1 MDVRHFDFLV
11 RQPSAALTERPRF
24 WGMPKRG
31 IALVLANAMFWQP
44 LLAQADGIAV
54 SGTTNTT
61 LGQAGNG
68 VPIVNIAAPN
78 ASGLSHNQYQQ
89 YNVGT
94 QGVILNNANARTQST
109 QLGGIVVGNPNL
121 NGRAAS
127 IILNE
132 VTGANASQL
141 NGYTE
146 VAGQAAHVIVA
157 NPYGISCNGCGFIN
171 TPRATLTTGRPVL
184 DNGRLDHFRVEG
196 GSVSIEGG
204 GLDATNLD
212 QFDIITRSAKV
223 NAELHA
229 NKLNIIAGRNNV
241 DAQSLNATALADD
254 GSAKPQLAIDSSA
267 LGGMYAGA
275 IRLVGTEAGVGVKVA
290 GNLAASAGD
299 IQIDANGQLNMAQ
312 AAASGAVNIKAL
324 NAQVQGPVYG
334 SSVDLQGRD
343 ALNIQQN
350 VAARD
355 QIRLSTSGQLTN
367 TAIVEAGVN
376 VDNSRNASGD
386 VTISA
391 QDLRNA
397 GNVVAS
403 RTLQVGA
410 GQSINNQGGTLS
422 GQAGTQLTAA
432 SLDNRQAGRVLS
444 QGGMTLVATQVWNAS
459 GGLIAS
465 NGNLS
470 ITAQNL
476 DNSQQG
482 KVSSAAALTADIS
495 GQLLNSAGVITAS
508 GARINAA
515 TLDNRQAGQV
525 VSLGGLTLNA
535 GQLWNASGGLIT
547 SNANLAI
554 TAQNLDNSTQGK
566 ISSVGALSADVAG
579 QLLNSAGVI
588 TANGAQ
594 INAATLDNRQGGQV
608 VSQGGLT
615 IASGQLLNANS
626 GVIASNGTLA
636 ITAQD
641 LDNNTQGK
649 ISSAAALSA
658 DISGQLLNNGGGLIT
673 ADGDVQLKAASL
685 DNRKAGQV
693 LSQGGMTLAAT
704 QVWNASGGVITS
716 NGNLSITARNLD
728 NSQQGKVSS
737 AAALSADISE
747 TVLNSAGS
755 LTGKDDVQ
763 VKTARLDN
771 RQGGQ
776 VSSQGALTLA
786 AAQVWNA
793 SGGLIASNGNLSITA
808 QDLDNSTQ
816 GKIWSVAALS
826 ADIAGQLLNSGG
838 GSITANGVRINTT
851 TLDNHEGG
859 QVLSQ
864 GILSIVASQL
874 KNSSGGV
881 ITSNGNLL
889 ITAQNLD
896 NSQQGKVSSLAALTA
911 NISGPLLNNG
921 GGLITASGVQIN
933 TTTLDNRQSGQ
944 VASLGSLTI
953 TAPQVWNASGGL
965 ITSNGNLSITA
976 QDLDNSQ
983 QGKVSSVAA
992 LSADISGQLL
1002 NQAGVITAN
1011 GVQLKAASLD
1021 NRQAGQVLSQGDLSI
1036 ATNQLWNASGGLIT
1050 SNGNLAI
1057 TAQTFDNSQKGR
1069 VTSVGALSADI
1080 AGHLLNGSGTVS
1092 ANGSTRIN
1100 AASLDNRGGELTSVS
1115 DLNLQTGEADNSDGG
1130 RIAGEGVTLNTAAFN
1145 NRNGTLT
1152 STGALLLTAEQVDSS
1167 DAGRIAS
1174 AKALTASVTGLDQ
1187 HNGGH
1192 LYSNG
1197 DVSLDLHGGLLNNQ
1211 GGLITAPGQ
1220 LLLKNLT
1227 RVDNRSGEISSLN
1240 AFALAAD
1247 DLQNGDGSLIS
1258 KQALSVRVNGQLS
1271 NLRGLISGKGIDL
1284 KTGTLLNDDGSVSS
1298 DAALNV
1304 VVGAALSNQNGELSA
1319 AQVSTVT
1326 AASLNNAGGQ
1336 ITADERLTVG
1346 VSGAINSHAGTL
1358 GAADGVTVTAS
1369 SLDNSQSG
1377 TVVSDGD
1384 VTLTL
1389 TGALNN
1395 QAGGSIQSKGA
1406 LALQSLSLDNRGGV
1420 VSTQNG
1426 LTLRSATV
1434 DNRGG
1439 SVRAT
1444 QDMQLFIDALDNS
1457 QKGLISGKG
1466 GIAFLGQQLNNQSGL
1481 LSAAGVLQI
1490 QADSV
1495 RNGAGRIASQSDLV
1509 ANVGDLAQQ
1518 GGEFVAQGNLTLT
1531 GNTLDNSG
1539 AGLVGATK
1547 ALKLTVG
1554 NVNNRGGE
1562 LSSQQDVTITAQQL
1576 DNSDAGKVIAGTA
1589 LQLNV
1594 DRLINRA
1601 KGMLF
1606 GDTLQLTGST
1616 LDNSAGT
1623 LASQNGLAVDLGG
1636 ALLNDAGLLSS
1647 ESGLSIKTASLS
1659 NAAGS
1664 VSSAGALTIATPGA
1678 VNNQHGSITTD
1689 GGLTLASSSL
1699 DNRNQGVIS
1708 GKTSAAVN
1716 TGAFDN
1722 SHGGQLTSA
1731 DTLTLSA
1738 GQVTNQDGARIA
1750 ANKAVNASVT
1760 GLDQQGGELF
1770 SNGALTL
1777 DLNHGQLNNQ
1787 NGLINSPG
1795 ALLLKNL
1802 AGVNNQS
1809 GEISSTQGFT
1819 FGADSL
1825 DNGNGKLLSDQGLM
1839 VRVARALN
1847 NVKGVISAAAL
1858 DARSDSLDNTDG
1870 LLSSRG
1876 AFDLTV
1882 SNALNNHNAT
1892 LVADG
1897 KLTLNAA
1904 SVDNGLGQIASK
1916 QDLIAN
1922 IGGLQQQGGQ
1932 LIALGAL
1939 NLTGASLDNRQD
1951 GLVSANGVMTL
1962 NVGSIDNRGGELSS
1976 QDDISVTGQRLDNS
1990 DAGRVIGQKSLTL
2003 TVDQL
2008 LNRTKGVLSGKSLL
2022 TVSGTQLDNS
2032 GGNLVSQQTIDLG
2045 LSGALLN
2052 SQGLIDSEGTLN
2064 VRSASLA
2071 NNGGSLSSADA
2082 LTVNTSGAISN
2093 RGGKLV
2099 TDGGLTLSSSRL
2111 DNSQSGSIS
2120 GKGALSLHTG
2130 DFNNSQNGR
2139 VSSAS
2144 TLEMVAAQVSNLD
2157 GGSIGSNGALSASV
2171 TGLDQQGGMLFSN
2184 TDLTLDVN
2192 HGQLNNQ
2199 NGLINA
2205 PGILLL
2211 KNLAGVNNQNG
2222 EISSA
2227 QGFTFSADSLDNSNG
2242 KLLSNQPLIVRV
2254 AQALTNVKGMIAAAS
2269 LNIDAGS
2276 LDNSAGTLTS
2286 RGDFGLNVHGLLTNQ
2301 SNGLI
2306 NATGALDATAAD
2318 LDNRG
2323 GLLLAGTDLTLH
2335 TGALDNRST
2344 GLINSKGTLHLNAQS
2359 LDSSDGGEVSAKG
2372 DMTLTLNSL
2381 TQNGGRLL
2389 GDGAVTLDLNGADL
2403 NNQRG
2408 LITAKGALT
2417 VNRMRDFNNQAG
2429 EMSSAQS
2436 FTLTGRT
2443 LDNSNGRLISNQNLV
2458 LNGTTLVNQA
2468 GLISGWAGLNVNGA
2482 TLDNRN
2488 SGTLSSRSGDV
2499 GVNLTG
2505 ALLNGAAGALVSQKS
2520 LSVRAA
2526 SVDNRGGIL
2535 SSGGGQTF
2543 NVSGVLDNSQN
2554 GLIDS
2559 GAALTINAAGLGNA
2573 AGTVNAQQNISFTG
2587 TDLDNSAGTVA
2598 GNAAVTLD
2606 LLGTL
2611 TNTNGKLASAGDLLI
2626 QRAAQ
2631 INNKGGQL
2639 ASQRALTLTTGGLD
2653 NSNRGTVAAN
2663 DQLQVNASGAVQNGN
2678 DGLIYSKNANLR
2690 LQAAS
2695 LANASGTL
2703 QSQGALDLTV
2713 NGDIDG
2719 PNGRII
2725 AQAGNLNLTA
2735 NNVDNRGGVLSSL
2748 QNAFVA
2754 RITGVL
2760 RNGYD
2765 ANLQGGITQ
2774 AQSLDIR
2781 ALAGIDNYGGRV
2793 SAQGGDA
2800 LINTGS
2806 GNFDNRNGGLYA
2818 RQRIN
2823 VTGNNFDNSGDN
2835 DGQIAG
2841 QQIDLSLAGAL
2852 NNRLG
2857 IIESD
2862 STLSIS
2868 AASLDNQTGKLR
2880 ALGTSGL
2887 TNLQISGL
2895 FDNRNGA
2902 LETAN
2907 TDLAVGVGSL
2917 LNGGGSILHVGSGN
2931 FGVSTDN
2938 VMNAG
2943 GSLVTRGVLTLN
2955 ADTWTNSSVLQ
2966 AGTLNVNVNNFT
2978 QTAAGQLL
2986 ASTAFVGTGGNWI
2999 NDGLIASDG
3008 AMNVS
3013 LSGGYSG
3020 NGRLTSLGTLGLGAN
3035 RLDLNAPTS
3044 IAGGGRTDINVAGAV
3059 VNAGRITSNSDLTL
3073 TANTLQNDGTLGA
3086 SQSLTINT
3094 PSLTNTGL
3102 LFSGGKTN
3110 LHVGSFANN
3119 GGDVYSLGDLDI
3131 RGADAVSRA
3140 ALLDNFK
3147 GTIES
3152 AGTMT
3157 INASVLKNRG
3167 DDFTSE
3173 RHLVSGFIAFACY
3186 DCQGSSYDIVYGVK
3200 EIYKASID
3208 PSSGSGTLSAGR
3220 NFVFTGGDFLNSRSQ
3235 VMASGD
3241 ITIQAD
3247 NFTNEGA
3254 AGGTIERTRTFRTG
3268 GISSSTH
3275 LNFMNGDLYNYNVH
3289 NDDGPQVFHYMNS
3302 ETAFE
3307 VANQYGVGGDAD
3319 LVDKVTGKHLKY
3331 YTGFNHELGA
3341 SQYDPNNLVQMPT
3354 FLNQFRLLG
3363 DSEVSVDDG
3372 QVQSAVVQAGGKVNI
3387 TATQNLTNSVI
3398 HEDYAYL
3405 GGANKVSNTQTAAS
3419 TTVVAHINSQLPPNL
3434 AQQQVDP
3441 TVLPG
3446 FSLPTGQNGL
3456 FRLSGQG
3463 GSNAAIAAPTTAPQ
3477 SWTMTG
3483 ASVSTAQRDQ
3493 ALPVGQGSSLQIA
3506 SVNQAISTGRQLG
3519 DSTRN
3524 PSAINADASAF
3535 NVSAPG
3541 DSGSGGFSVP
3551 SHQAGAGGIAAVE
3564 QVAGVASVTGVRGVA
3579 GVRGVTGVTGA
3590 AGVTGVS
3597 EVPGSTGVTPIPG
3610 ISAISGANPTG
3621 ISPGQSA
3628 TAQTVERVQ
3637 GLPSTAATAR
3647 PGKYLIETNP
3657 VLTDLK
3663 QFMSSDYLLAGL
3675 GYNPD
3680 ESAKRLGDG
3689 LYEQRLVQ
3697 QAVTSRTG
3705 QAFIDGQTSNEDQF
3719 KYLMNNA
3726 IASKTQLN
3734 LTVGVSLT
3742 SEQVAALTHDLVW
3755 LEEREVNGENV
3766 LVPVLYLAQA
3776 DGRLAPNGALIAGKD
3791 VTLIAGQNL
3800 DNVGTLKATNNLSAT
3815 AGNDLVNSGLIS
3827 AGNRLDLLAGND
3839 VTNKAGGIIAG
3850 RDVTVTAIGGDVTNE
3865 RSVTSLDSDVRGELH
3880 KDFANSAARIEAA
3893 NDLSV
3898 SAGRD
3903 INNIGSTLQA
3913 GRDMTLNAG
3922 RDVNTAATQLTD
3934 SLVLNSKHTS
3944 SDITQIGSTVSAGR
3958 DLSVQ
3963 AGRDINAIASQIDA
3977 KRDIAM
3983 AATEDVT
3990 ISSAADEEHSY
4001 SKSKKVKKQE
4011 DHVSQV
4017 QTEITAGG
4025 SVAVSAGQNLA
4036 VTSSRIAANDEAYL
4050 AAGNKLEVLAAQ
4062 DNDYSL
4068 YDMKKKGSFGAKK
4081 TKHDEVTDVKN
4092 IGSEITAGGNLVLVS
4107 GGDQQ
4112 YQVAKLNSGKDLTI
4126 NSGGAI
4132 NFEGVK
4138 DLHQESHEKSN
4149 SNAAWNS
4156 MSGKGSTNETL
4167 RQSELTAKGNLV
4179 INAVGGLNIDI
4190 KQVNQQTV
4198 SQAIDAMVKADPDL
4212 AWLKDAEKRGDVDWR
4227 LVQEIHQSFKYSN
4240 SGLGVAAQI
4249 AIAILMAAIVGPA
4262 AAAFAGGG
4270 TAGAMVGAV
4279 AASAATNASV
4289 SAINNGGNLGAV
4301 FKDVTSSSAVK
4312 GYLTSA
4318 ATAGVASQL
4327 GYDPTKL
4334 NFDLASAQK
4343 VAMNVVAQSFVK
4355 TVINGGSLTDSLSD
4369 GALSA
4374 VIDIAGAIGAQRLG
4388 NTTLADG
4395 SPTKIAAHALLG
4407 GLKSM
4412 AMGGDFKTGA
4422 IAGGANEGLVQYLA
4436 KLVLPEGYDPAS
4448 PASVQAQANLVAMS
4462 QLVAVLTTVVTGGD
4476 PEIAANIAANATQ
4489 YNYLTHSDLERAA
4502 NSLNG
4507 CAEGDA
4513 GCVQNAQ
4520 KTFMDL
4526 SREREI
4532 AAINACAGNITACK
4546 TSSSLAAQAQA
4557 DQEHLKDLVG
4567 GASQQAQEAYGRLVA
4582 ENFEFQNMLA
4592 SVTAG
4597 QSADAI
4603 AQTLQDKWGM
4613 SDAEMVGIR
4622 ESLRAIASMGMM
4634 RTGRPVVG
4642 AKGAGTAL
4650 VTTNPIAVSGS
4661 RAIDKAQ
4668 SYESGVRG
4676 MYGDTPFAE
4685 RQYTALV
4692 DGQRVNGVADEV
4704 AVIGGKPTA
4713 IEAKFVDDW
4722 ASSIRNPESPA
4733 GSKPWSVAEQTK
4745 MVDQAKKYSSG
4756 FDGGA
4761 IYHTNSPELASY
4773 YSKVFTDAGVT
4784 NFKFVITPTKK

>member
-31 IALVLANAMFWQP
+31 IALILANAMFWQP
-44 LLAQADGIAV
+44 LLAQADGIVV

-68 VPIVNIAAPN
+68 VPLVNIAAPN

-89 YNVGT
+89 YNVGA
-94 QGVILNNANARTQST
+94 QGVILNNATARTQNT

-171 TPRATLTTGRPVL
+171 TPRATLTTGTPVL

-196 GSVSIEGG
+196 GGVSIDGA
-204 GLDATNLD
+204 GLDAGSVD
-212 QFDIITRSAKV
+212 QFDIITRSARI
-223 NAELHA
+223 NAEIHA
-229 NKLNIIAGRNNV
+229 NKLNIIAGRNDV
-241 DAQSLNATALADD
+241 DAQSLTATALADD
-254 GSAKPQLAIDSSA
+254 GSTKPQLAIDSSA

-312 AAASGAVNIKAL
+312 AAATGAVSVKAL
-324 NAQVQGPVYG
+324 NTQVQGPVYG
-334 SSVDLQGRD
+334 ASVDLQGRD

-367 TAIVEAGVN
+367 SAIVEAGVN
-376 VDNSRNASGD
+376 ADNSRNGAGD

-391 QDLRNA
+391 QDVRNA

-403 RTLQVGA
+403 RTLQVSA
-410 GQSINNQGGTLS
+410 AQSVNNQGGTLS
-422 GQAGTQLTAA
+422 GQAATQLNAA

-444 QGGMTLVATQVWNAS
+444 QGGLTLVATQVWNAS

-470 ITAQNL
+470 ITAQNF

-482 KVSSAAALTADIS
+482 KVSSAAALTADIA
-495 GQLLNSAGVITAS
+495 GQLVNSAGVITAN
-508 GARINAA
+508 GAQIKAA

-525 VSLGGLTLNA
+525 LSQGGLTLNA
-535 GQLWNASGGLIT
+535 GQLWNASGGL
-547 SNANLAI
+547 
-554 TAQNLDNSTQGK
+554 
-566 ISSVGALSADVAG
+566 
-579 QLLNSAGVI
+579 
-588 TANGAQ
+588 
-594 INAATLDNRQGGQV
+594 
-608 VSQGGLT
+608 
-615 IASGQLLNANS
+615 
-626 GVIASNGTLA
+626 
-636 ITAQD
+636 
-641 LDNNTQGK
+641 
-649 ISSAAALSA
+649 
-658 DISGQLLNNGGGLIT
+658 
-673 ADGDVQLKAASL
+673 
-685 DNRKAGQV
+685 
-693 LSQGGMTLAAT
+693 
-704 QVWNASGGVITS
+704 
-716 NGNLSITARNLD
+716 
-728 NSQQGKVSS
+728 
-737 AAALSADISE
+737 
-747 TVLNSAGS
+747 
-755 LTGKDDVQ
+755 
-763 VKTARLDN
+763 
-771 RQGGQ
+771 
-776 VSSQGALTLA
+776 
-786 AAQVWNA
+786 
-793 SGGLIASNGNLSITA
+793 
-808 QDLDNSTQ
+808 
-816 GKIWSVAALS
+816 
-826 ADIAGQLLNSGG
+826 
-838 GSITANGVRINTT
+838 
-851 TLDNHEGG
+851 
-859 QVLSQ
+859 
-864 GILSIVASQL
+864 
-874 KNSSGGV
+874 

-921 GGLITASGVQIN
+921 GGLITGSGVQIN
-933 TTTLDNRQSGQ
+933 TTFLDNRQAGQ
-944 VASLGSLTI
+944 VLSLGSLTI
-953 TAPQVWNASGGL
+953 AGPQVWNASGGL
-965 ITSNGNLSITA
+965 ISSNGNLSITA
-976 QDLDNSQ
+976 RDLDNSTL
-983 QGKVSSVAA
+983 GKISSVAA
-992 LSADISGQLL
+992 LSADISGQLF
-1002 NQAGVITAN
+1002 NNGGGSITAN

-1021 NRQAGQVLSQGDLSI
+1021 NRQAGQVLSQGDSSI
-1036 ATNQLWNASGGLIT
+1036 AASQLWNASGGLIT
-1050 SNGNLAI
+1050 SNGNLTI
-1057 TAQTFDNSQKGR
+1057 TAQSFDNSQKGK

-1080 AGHLLNGSGTVS
+1080 AGQLLNGSGTVT

-1100 AASLDNRGGELTSVS
+1100 AASVDNRGGELTSVS
-1115 DLNLQTGEADNSDGG
+1115 DLNLQTGEADNSNRG
-1130 RIAGEGVTLNTAAFN
+1130 RIAGAGVTLNTAALN

-1152 STGALLLTAEQVDSS
+1152 STGALLLTAQHVDNS

-1211 GGLITAPGQ
+1211 GGVITAPGQ

-1240 AFALAAD
+1240 AFALEAD
-1247 DLQNGDGSLIS
+1247 DLQNDDGSLIG

-1271 NLRGLISGKGIDL
+1271 NLRGRISGKGIDL
-1284 KTGTLLNDDGSVSS
+1284 HAGSLVNDDGSVSS

-1304 VVGAALSNQNGELSA
+1304 VVDAALSNQNGELSA
-1319 AQVSTVT
+1319 AQTGTVT
-1326 AASLNNAGGQ
+1326 AGSLNNAGGQ
-1336 ITADERLTVG
+1336 ITADRRLSLG
-1346 VSGAINSHAGTL
+1346 VAGAINSQGGTL
-1358 GAADGVTVTAS
+1358 GAADGVTLTAS
-1369 SLDNSQSG
+1369 SLDNSQAG

-1389 TGALNN
+1389 TGDLNN

-1406 LALQSLSLDNRGGV
+1406 LALQSPSLDNRGGV
-1420 VSTQNG
+1420 VSTQNA

-1457 QKGLISGKG
+1457 QQGLISGKG
-1466 GIAFLGQQLNNQSGL
+1466 GIAFLGQQLNNQNGL
-1481 LSAAGVLQI
+1481 LSAAGLLQI

-1562 LSSQQDVTITAQQL
+1562 LSSQQDVTITGQQL

-1616 LDNSAGT
+1616 LDNSGGT

-1647 ESGLSIKTASLS
+1647 EAALSLKSASLS

-1664 VSSAGALTIATPGA
+1664 VSSAGGLTITSAGA
-1678 VNNQHGSITTD
+1678 INNQHGSITTD
-1689 GGLTLASSSL
+1689 GGLTLASASL
-1699 DNRNQGVIS
+1699 DNRNKGVLS
-1708 GKTSAAVN
+1708 GKTGAMVT

-1731 DTLTLSA
+1731 DTLTLNA

-1750 ANKAVNASVT
+1750 ATKAVDASMT

-1802 AGVNNQS
+1802 AGVNNQN
-1809 GEISSTQGFT
+1809 GEISSTLGFT
-1819 FGADSL
+1819 FSAASL
-1825 DNGNGKLLSDQGLM
+1825 DNSSGKLLSDQALI
-1839 VRVARALN
+1839 VRVAQALD
-1847 NVKGVISAAAL
+1847 NVKGVISAASL
-1858 DARSDSLDNTDG
+1858 DAYSDSLDNTDG

-1962 NVGSIDNRGGELSS
+1962 NVDSIDNRGGELSS
-1976 QDDISVTGQRLDNS
+1976 LDIISITGQRLDNS

-2008 LNRTKGVLSGKSLL
+2008 LNRNSGVLSGKSLL
-2022 TVSGTQLDNS
+2022 TVTGTQLDNS
-2032 GGNLVSQQTIDLG
+2032 GGNLASEQNIDVD

-2071 NNGGSLSSADA
+2071 NDGGSLSSAGA
-2082 LTVNTSGAISN
+2082 LIVNSSGAISN
-2093 RGGKLV
+2093 QGGKLV
-2099 TDGGLTLSSSRL
+2099 TDGGLTLNSSSL

-2130 DFNNSQNGR
+2130 DFTNSQNGR

-2144 TLEMVAAQVSNLD
+2144 TLELVAAQVSNRD

-2171 TGLDQQGGMLFSN
+2171 SGLDQQGGMLFSN
-2184 TDLTLDVN
+2184 TDLTLDLN

-2205 PGILLL
+2205 PGALLL
-2211 KNLAGVNNQNG
+2211 KNLAGVNNQKG
-2222 EISSA
+2222 EISST
-2227 QGFTFSADSLDNSNG
+2227 QGFTFIADSLDNSNG

-2286 RGDFGLNVHGLLTNQ
+2286 RSDFGLNVHGLLTNQ

-2306 NATGALDATAAD
+2306 NATGALDATAVD

-2335 TGALDNRST
+2335 SGSLDNRTS
-2344 GLINSKGTLHLNAQS
+2344 GLINTKGTLHLNAAS

-2372 DMTLTLNSL
+2372 DMTLALNSL

-2389 GDGAVTLDLNGADL
+2389 GDGAVTLDLNGGDL

-2417 VNRMRDFNNQAG
+2417 VNRLRDFNNQAG

-2443 LDNSNGRLISNQNLV
+2443 LDNSSGRLISNQNLA
-2458 LNGTTLVNQA
+2458 LNASTLVNQA
-2468 GLISGWAGLNVNGA
+2468 GLISGWEGLNVNGA

-2505 ALLNGAAGALVSQKS
+2505 ALLNGNAGALVSQKG

-2559 GAALTINAAGLGNA
+2559 GAALTINAAKLGNA
-2573 AGTVNAQQNISFTG
+2573 AGTINAQQNISFTG

-2611 TNTNGKLASAGDLLI
+2611 TNTGGKLASAGNLLI

-2631 INNKGGQL
+2631 INNQGGQL

-2663 DQLQVNASGAVQNGN
+2663 DQLQVNASGVVQNSN
-2678 DGLIYSKNANLR
+2678 DGLIYSKNANLA
-2690 LQAAS
+2690 LQAES

-2703 QSQGALDLTV
+2703 QSKGALDLTV

-2719 PNGRII
+2719 QNGRII

-2748 QNAFVA
+2748 QSAFVA

-2760 RNGYD
+2760 KNGYD
-2765 ANLQGGITQ
+2765 TNRQGGITQ

-2793 SAQGGDA
+2793 SAQSGDA
-2800 LINTGS
+2800 LIYTGS

-2986 ASTAFVGTGGNWI
+2986 ASNAFVGTGGNWI

-3020 NGRLTSLGTLGLGAN
+3020 NGRLTSLGTLGLSAS

-3073 TANTLQNDGTLGA
+3073 AANTLQNDGTLGA
-3086 SQSLTINT
+3086 AQSLTINT

-3102 LFSGGKTN
+3102 LFSGAKTN

-3119 GGDVYSLGDLDI
+3119 AGDVYSLGDLDI

-3173 RHLVSGFIAFACY
+3173 RHLVSGFIAVGCY
-3186 DCQGSSYDIVYGVK
+3186 DCQGSTYDIFYGVK
-3200 EIYKASID
+3200 EIYKASVI
-3208 PSSGSGTLSAGR
+3208 PSSGNGTLSAGG
-3220 NFVFTGGDFLNSRSQ
+3220 NFVFTGGDFLNNRSQ
-3235 VMASGD
+3235 VMASGN

-3254 AGGTIERTRTFRTG
+3254 AGGTVEKTRIFRTG
-3268 GISSSTH
+3268 GIPSSTH
-3275 LNFMNGDLYNYNVH
+3275 LNFLNGELYNYNAH
-3289 NDDGPQVFHYMNS
+3289 NDDEPQVFHFMNS
-3302 ETAFE
+3302 NTDFR
-3307 VANQYGVGGDAD
+3307 VATQYGTGGDAD
-3319 LVDKVTGKHLKY
+3319 LVDKQSGKHLKY
-3331 YTGFNHELGA
+3331 YSGFNRELGA

-3354 FLNQFRLLG
+3354 FLNKYHLEV

-3405 GGANKVSNTQTAAS
+3405 SGANKVSNTQTAAS
-3419 TTVVAHINSQLPPNL
+3419 TTVVSHINSQLPPNL

-3441 TVLPG
+3441 TALPG
-3446 FSLPTGQNGL
+3446 FSVPTGQNGL

-3463 GSNAAIAAPTTAPQ
+3463 GSNAAVAAPTAAPQ

-3483 ASVSTAQRDQ
+3483 ASISSTQRDQ

-3506 SVNQAISTGRQLG
+3506 SANQALGTSRQLG

-3524 PSAINADASAF
+3524 ASGINVNASAF
-3535 NVSAPG
+3535 DLSAPG

-3551 SHQAGAGGIAAVE
+3551 SHQTGTGGIAAVD
-3564 QVAGVASVTGVRGVA
+3564 QVAGVESVTGVKGVA
-3579 GVRGVTGVTGA
+3579 GVRGSAGVAGPADVTGSSSTR
-3590 AGVTGVS
+3590 
-3597 EVPGSTGVTPIPG
+3597 GSTGTVGTG
-3610 ISAISGANPTG
+3610 TGTGASAIATSH
-3621 ISPGQSA
+3621 SA
-3628 TAQTVERVQ
+3628 TAQTVARVQ

-3647 PGKYLIETNP
+3647 TGKYLIETNP

-3689 LYEQRLVQ
+3689 LYEQRLLQ

-3726 IASKTQLN
+3726 IASKDQLN
-3734 LTVGVSLT
+3734 LSVGVSLT
-3742 SEQVAALTHDLVW
+3742 SQQVAALTHDIVW

-3839 VTNKAGGIIAG
+3839 VINKAGGIIAG

-3880 KDFANSAARIEAA
+3880 QDFANSAARIEAA

-3903 INNIGSTLQA
+3903 INNIGSTLQS
-3913 GRDMTLNAG
+3913 GRDLILNAG
-3922 RDVNTAATQLTD
+3922 RDVNIASAQVT
-3934 SLVLNSKHTS
+3934 NSQILSPKRTS

-3958 DLSVQ
+3958 DFSVQ

-4050 AAGNKLEVLAAQ
+4050 AAGNKLEILAAQ

-4081 TKHDEVTDVKN
+4081 TKHDEVTQVTN
-4092 IGSEITAGGNLVLVS
+4092 ISSEISSGGNMVLVS
-4107 GGDQQ
+4107 GGDQT

-4138 DLHQESHEKSN
+4138 DLHQENHSKSN
-4149 SNAAWNS
+4149 SSLAWNS
-4156 MSGKGSTNETL
+4156 MSGKGKTDETL
-4167 RQSELTAKGNLV
+4167 RQSELIAKGTV
-4179 INAVGGLNIDI
+4179 AINAVDGLHIEV

-4212 AWLKDAEKRGDVDWR
+4212 AWLKDAEKRGDVDWK
-4227 LVQEIHQSFKYSN
+4227 LVNELHNSYKYSS
-4240 SGLGVAAQI
+4240 SGLGVGAQL
-4249 AIAILMAAIVGPA
+4249 AIAILMAAFVGPA
-4262 AAAFAGGG
+4262 AMTALGE
-4270 TAGAMVGAV
+4270 AGASAAV
-4279 AASAATNASV
+4279 AAGGAAVATGAATNASI
-4289 SAINNGGNLGAV
+4289 SLINNKGNLGAV
-4301 FKDVTSSSAVK
+4301 VKDVTSSDALK
-4312 GYLTSA
+4312 GYAVSGITAGLTTGYFDALTGTTTDPNTGKIITNLSTWKGIGQFAASQGLQNGTSA
-4318 ATAGVASQL
+4318 ALSKIMGQGGDLGDALQSTLFNTLAAAS
-4327 GYDPTKL
+4327 
-4334 NFDLASAQK
+4334 FH
-4343 VAMNVVAQSFVK
+4343 
-4355 TVINGGSLTDSLSD
+4355 
-4369 GALSA
+4369 A
-4374 VIDIAGAIGAQRLG
+4374 VGDYVPA
-4388 NTTLADG
+4388 ADG
-4395 SPTKIAAHALLG
+4395 SLQKIMVHAMVG
-4407 GLKSM
+4407 GLLAKVS
-4412 AMGGDFKTGA
+4412 GGDFKTGA
-4422 IAGGANEGLVQYLA
+4422 LAAGANEA
-4436 KLVLPEGYDPAS
+4436 
-4448 PASVQAQANLVAMS
+4448 LVADLNELVKGNPNLLSMSS
-4462 QLVAVLTTVVTGGD
+4462 QLVGLLAASTQSGADGDSLNTGAWVAQNG
-4476 PEIAANIAANATQ
+4476 TQ
-4489 YNYLTHSDLERAA
+4489 YNFGDHLPPGLAAYGQAATTQMEYMQSQGDSAEKIADAGRALARGEGFEGVQPATEFVKAWGEFMAGELSGLGFAAILGKIASGFAIGAIGVKATLPVATDLGKVSFNAA
-4502 NSLNG
+4502 NGVGTVYSPKVTMN
-4507 CAEGDA
+4507 A
-4513 GCVQNAQ
+4513 GEVIFDHFAV
-4520 KTFMDL
+4520 
-4526 SREREI
+4526 
-4532 AAINACAGNITACK
+4532 G
-4546 TSSSLAAQAQA
+4546 TSKGFIGYGPDGAS
-4557 DQEHLKDLVG
+4557 ELVG
-4567 GASQQAQEAYGRLVA
+4567 PLKKLLEYTQSQ
-4582 ENFEFQNMLA
+4582 
-4592 SVTAG
+4592 
-4597 QSADAI
+4597 
-4603 AQTLQDKWGM
+4603 
-4613 SDAEMVGIR
+4613 
-4622 ESLRAIASMGMM
+4622 
-4634 RTGRPVVG
+4634 G
-4642 AKGAGTAL
+4642 AKTVTLRGYYASEEGAAL
-4650 VTTNPIAVSGS
+4650 G
-4661 RAIDKAQ
+4661 
-4668 SYESGVRG
+4668 
-4676 MYGDTPFAE
+4676 
-4685 RQYTALV
+4685 
-4692 DGQRVNGVADEV
+4692 
-4704 AVIGGKPTA
+4704 GGKVGD
-4713 IEAKFVDDW
+4713 KF
-4722 ASSIRNPESPA
+4722 SFNFPA
-4733 GSKPWSVAEQTK
+4733 TK
-4745 MVDQAKKYSSG
+4745 EGLRDFLKGLK
-4756 FDGGA
+4756 
-4761 IYHTNSPELASY
+4761 
-4773 YSKVFTDAGVT
+4773 
-4784 NFKFVITPTKK
+4784 

>member
-31 IALVLANAMFWQP
+31 IALILANAMFWQP
-44 LLAQADGIAV
+44 LLAQAEGIAV

-61 LGQAGNG
+61 LSQAGNG

-94 QGVILNNANARTQST
+94 QGVILNNATARTQST

-171 TPRATLTTGRPVL
+171 TPRATLTTGTPVL

-204 GLDATNLD
+204 GLDASNLD
-212 QFDIITRSAKV
+212 QFDIITRSAKI

-229 NKLNIIAGRNNV
+229 NTLNIIAGRNNV

-299 IQIDANGQLNMAQ
+299 ILIDANGQLNMAQ
-312 AAASGAVNIKAL
+312 AAATGAVNVKAL

-376 VDNSRNASGD
+376 ADKSRNGAGD

-403 RTLQVGA
+403 RTLQVSA
-410 GQSINNQGGTLS
+410 TQSVNNQGGTLS
-422 GQAGTQLTAA
+422 GQAGTQLNAA

-444 QGGMTLVATQVWNAS
+444 QGALTLVATQLWNAS

-482 KVSSAAALTADIS
+482 KISSAAALSADISGQLLNSAGVLTANDAHINAATLDNRQAGQVLSQVGLTVTAGQLLNANGGQIASDGNLSITAQNLDNSTQGKVSSAAALTADIS
-495 GQLLNSAGVITAS
+495 GQLLNSAGVITAN
-508 GARINAA
+508 GAQIKAS

-547 SNANLAI
+547 SNANVAI

-566 ISSVGALSADVAG
+566 ISSVGALSADIAG
-579 QLLNSAGVI
+579 QLLNSAG
-588 TANGAQ
+588 
-594 INAATLDNRQGGQV
+594 
-608 VSQGGLT
+608 
-615 IASGQLLNANS
+615 
-626 GVIASNGTLA
+626 
-636 ITAQD
+636 
-641 LDNNTQGK
+641 
-649 ISSAAALSA
+649 
-658 DISGQLLNNGGGLIT
+658 LI
-673 ADGDVQLKAASL
+673 K
-685 DNRKAGQV
+685 
-693 LSQGGMTLAAT
+693 
-704 QVWNASGGVITS
+704 
-716 NGNLSITARNLD
+716 
-728 NSQQGKVSS
+728 
-737 AAALSADISE
+737 
-747 TVLNSAGS
+747 
-755 LTGKDDVQ
+755 
-763 VKTARLDN
+763 
-771 RQGGQ
+771 
-776 VSSQGALTLA
+776 
-786 AAQVWNA
+786 
-793 SGGLIASNGNLSITA
+793 
-808 QDLDNSTQ
+808 
-816 GKIWSVAALS
+816 
-826 ADIAGQLLNSGG
+826 
-838 GSITANGVRINTT
+838 
-851 TLDNHEGG
+851 
-859 QVLSQ
+859 
-864 GILSIVASQL
+864 
-874 KNSSGGV
+874 
-881 ITSNGNLL
+881 
-889 ITAQNLD
+889 
-896 NSQQGKVSSLAALTA
+896 
-911 NISGPLLNNG
+911 
-921 GGLITASGVQIN
+921 
-933 TTTLDNRQSGQ
+933 
-944 VASLGSLTI
+944 
-953 TAPQVWNASGGL
+953 
-965 ITSNGNLSITA
+965 
-976 QDLDNSQ
+976 
-983 QGKVSSVAA
+983 
-992 LSADISGQLL
+992 
-1002 NQAGVITAN
+1002 
-1011 GVQLKAASLD
+1011 
-1021 NRQAGQVLSQGDLSI
+1021 
-1036 ATNQLWNASGGLIT
+1036 
-1050 SNGNLAI
+1050 
-1057 TAQTFDNSQKGR
+1057 
-1069 VTSVGALSADI
+1069 
-1080 AGHLLNGSGTVS
+1080 

-1100 AASLDNRGGELTSVS
+1100 AASLDNRGGELSSVS
-1115 DLNLQTGEADNSDGG
+1115 D
-1130 RIAGEGVTLNTAAFN
+1130 
-1145 NRNGTLT
+1145 
-1152 STGALLLTAEQVDSS
+1152 
-1167 DAGRIAS
+1167 
-1174 AKALTASVTGLDQ
+1174 
-1187 HNGGH
+1187 
-1192 LYSNG
+1192 
-1197 DVSLDLHGGLLNNQ
+1197 
-1211 GGLITAPGQ
+1211 
-1220 LLLKNLT
+1220 
-1227 RVDNRSGEISSLN
+1227 
-1240 AFALAAD
+1240 
-1247 DLQNGDGSLIS
+1247 
-1258 KQALSVRVNGQLS
+1258 LSVRVNGQLS
-1271 NLRGLISGKGIDL
+1271 NVRGLISAKGIDL
-1284 KTGTLLNDDGSVSS
+1284 HAGSLLNDDGSISS

-1304 VVGAALSNQNGELSA
+1304 VVDAALSNQNGELSA
-1319 AQVSTVT
+1319 AQIGTVT

-1336 ITADERLTVG
+1336 ITADERLTLG
-1346 VSGAINSHAGTL
+1346 VSGAINSQGGTL

-1420 VSTQNG
+1420 VSTQNA

-1466 GIAFLGQQLNNQSGL
+1466 GIAFFGQQLNNQSGL
-1481 LSAAGVLQI
+1481 LSAAGLLQI

-1495 RNGAGRIASQSDLV
+1495 RNAAGRIASQSDLV

-1594 DRLINRA
+1594 DRLINRT

-1606 GDTLQLTGST
+1606 GDTLQLSGST
-1616 LDNSAGT
+1616 LDNGAGT

-1647 ESGLSIKTASLS
+1647 EAALSLKAASLS

-1689 GGLTLASSSL
+1689 GGLTLASASL

-1750 ANKAVNASVT
+1750 ATKTVNASVT

-1802 AGVNNQS
+1802 AGVNNQN
-1809 GEISSTQGFT
+1809 GEISSSQGFT

-1825 DNGNGKLLSDQGLM
+1825 DNGSGKLLSDQALI
-1839 VRVARALN
+1839 VRVAQALN
-1847 NVKGVISAAAL
+1847 NVKGVISAASL
-1858 DARSDSLDNTDG
+1858 DARSDSLDSTEG

-1876 AFDLTV
+1876 SFDLTV

-1951 GLVSANGVMTL
+1951 GLVSANDVMTL
-1962 NVGSIDNRGGELSS
+1962 HVGSIDNRGGELSS
-1976 QDDISVTGQRLDNS
+1976 QDDISITGQRLDNS

-2008 LNRTKGVLSGKSLL
+2008 LNRTNGVLSGKSLL
-2022 TVSGTQLDNS
+2022 TVTGTQLDNS
-2032 GGNLVSQQTIDLG
+2032 GGNLVSQEKIDLG

-2052 SQGLIDSEGTLN
+2052 GQGLIDSEGTLN
-2064 VRSASLA
+2064 VLSASLT
-2071 NNGGSLSSADA
+2071 NNGGSLSSAGA
-2082 LTVNTSGAISN
+2082 LTVDTLGAISN
-2093 RGGKLV
+2093 QGGKLV
-2099 TDGGLTLSSSRL
+2099 TDGGLSLNSSSL
-2111 DNSQSGSIS
+2111 DNSQGGSIS

-2199 NGLINA
+2199 NGLIHA

-2211 KNLAGVNNQNG
+2211 KNLASVNNQSG

-2254 AQALTNVKGMIAAAS
+2254 AQALTNVKGMIAAAN

-2276 LDNSAGTLTS
+2276 LNNSAGTLTS
-2286 RGDFGLNVHGLLTNQ
+2286 RGDFGLTVHGLLTNQ
-2301 SNGLI
+2301 NNGLI
-2306 NATGALDATAAD
+2306 NATGALDATAVD

-2323 GLLLAGTDLTLH
+2323 GLVLAGTDLTLR
-2335 TGALDNRST
+2335 TGSLDNRTT

-2443 LDNSNGRLISNQNLV
+2443 LDNTSGRLISNQNLV
-2458 LNGTTLVNQA
+2458 LNATTLVNQA
-2468 GLISGWAGLNVNGA
+2468 GLISGWAGLSVSGG

-2488 SGTLSSRSGDV
+2488 SGTLSSRSGEV

-2505 ALLNGAAGALVSQKS
+2505 ALLNGAAGALVSQKA

-2611 TNTNGKLASAGDLLI
+2611 TNTHGKLASAGDLLI

-2631 INNKGGQL
+2631 INNQGGQL

-2663 DQLQVNASGAVQNGN
+2663 DQLQVNAGGAVQNGN

-2695 LANASGTL
+2695 LANGSGTL

-2719 PNGRII
+2719 QNGRII

-2748 QNAFVA
+2748 QSAFVA

-2765 ANLQGGITQ
+2765 VNRQGGITQ
-2774 AQSLDIR
+2774 AQNLDIR

-2887 TNLQISGL
+2887 TNLHISGL

-2978 QTAAGQLL
+2978 QTSAGQLL

-3020 NGRLTSLGTLGLGAN
+3020 NGRLTSLGTLGLSAN
-3035 RLDLNAPTS
+3035 RLDLNAPTL

-3073 TANTLQNDGTLGA
+3073 TANTLRNDGTLGA

-3102 LFSGGKTN
+3102 LFSGGKAN

-3140 ALLDNFK
+3140 VLLDNFK

-3173 RHLVSGFIAFACY
+3173 RHLVSGFIAVGCY
-3186 DCQGSSYDIVYGVK
+3186 DCQGSTYDILYGVK
-3200 EIYKASID
+3200 EIYKASIT
-3208 PSSGSGTLSAGR
+3208 PSSGSGTLSAGG

-3254 AGGTIERTRTFRTG
+3254 AGGTVERTRTFRTG

-3275 LNFMNGDLYNYNVH
+3275 LNFLNGELYNYNAH
-3289 NDDGPQVFHYMNS
+3289 NDDEPQVFHFMNS
-3302 ETAFE
+3302 DTAFE
-3307 VANQYGVGGDAD
+3307 VATQYGTGGNAD
-3319 LVDKVTGKHLKY
+3319 LVDKKTGKHLKY
-3331 YTGFNHELGA
+3331 YSGFNRELGA

-3354 FLNQFRLLG
+3354 FLNQFRVVA

-3441 TVLPG
+3441 TALPG

-3463 GSNAAIAAPTTAPQ
+3463 GSNAAVAVPTAAPQ

-3483 ASVSTAQRDQ
+3483 ASVSSAQRDQ
-3493 ALPVGQGSSLQIA
+3493 ALPVGQGSNLQITSA
-3506 SVNQAISTGRQLG
+3506 NQALTTGRQLV

-3524 PSAINADASAF
+3524 PSGINADASAF
-3535 NVSAPG
+3535 NVATPG

-3551 SHQAGAGGIAAVE
+3551 SHQTGAAGT
-3564 QVAGVASVTGVRGVA
+3564 AGVDKVSGIGGVA
-3579 GVRGVTGVTGA
+3579 GVTN
-3590 AGVTGVS
+3590 
-3597 EVPGSTGVTPIPG
+3597 
-3610 ISAISGANPTG
+3610 ISGLSANQP
-3621 ISPGQSA
+3621 A
-3628 TAQTVERVQ
+3628 TAQTVARVQ

-3647 PGKYLIETNP
+3647 TGKYLIETNP

-3726 IASKTQLN
+3726 IASKDQLN
-3734 LTVGVSLT
+3734 LSVGVSLT
-3742 SEQVAALTHDLVW
+3742 SQQVAALTHDIVW

-3880 KDFANSAARIEAA
+3880 QDFANSAARIEAA

-3903 INNIGSTLQA
+3903 INNIGSTLQS
-3913 GRDMTLNAG
+3913 GRDLILNAG
-3922 RDVNTAATQLTD
+3922 RDVNIASAQVT
-3934 SLVLNSKHTS
+3934 NSQILSPKHTS

-4001 SKSKKVKKQE
+4001 SKSKKVKRQE

-4062 DNDYSL
+4062 DSDYSL
-4068 YDMKKKGSFGAKK
+4068 YDMKKKGSFGTKK

-4149 SNAAWNS
+4149 TSLAWNS
-4156 MSGKGSTNETL
+4156 MSGKGKTDETL
-4167 RQSELTAKGNLV
+4167 RQSELIAKGAV
-4179 INAVGGLNIDI
+4179 AINAVDGLHIEV

-4212 AWLKDAEKRGDVDWR
+4212 AWLKDAEKRGDVDWK
-4227 LVQEIHQSFKYSN
+4227 LIKETHDAYKYSN
-4240 SGLGVAAQI
+4240 SSLGQGAMLAIIIIVTALTAGVASGAVGAMASAQAGTTMAAATAATATASATTAGLGNMIATAA
-4249 AIAILMAAIVGPA
+4249 LTSMAS
-4262 AAAFAGGG
+4262 
-4270 TAGAMVGAV
+4270 
-4279 AASAATNASV
+4279 SAAVSV
-4289 SAINNGGNLGAV
+4289 INNKGNLGATV
-4301 FKDVTSSSAVK
+4301 KDITSSQSIK

-4318 ATAGVASQL
+4318 AMAGVMP
-4327 GYDPTKL
+4327 GYDPASL
-4334 NFDLASAQK
+4334 GFNLSSAQIVLMK
-4343 VAMNVVAQSFVK
+4343 SASDAFVN
-4355 TVINGGSLTDSLSD
+4355 TVINGGSYSD
-4369 GALSA
+4369 NLGNALVGQASN
-4374 VIDIAGAIGAQRLG
+4374 IGMAIGFKMVGDWALG
-4388 NTTLADG
+4388 KYDEG
-4395 SPTKIAAHALLG
+4395 SPQKVMAHALVG
-4407 GLKSM
+4407 GLL
-4412 AMGGDFKTGA
+4412 AEATGGDFKTGA
-4422 IAGGANEGLVQYLA
+4422 AAAGANEALINVLSSMVGGDKQLEVMASQLTGIVAAAAVGGDVAKGAQIAQYATTYNRQLHAEEQKWLEDNAKTFADKYGITEQAAMERLSQQALKDTDMLWRSVLSDGTDSAAETFLAGAGQTFTNELGNKQQLFTTSGNQLFRPEMFADTADPSFYKEFVQSGISRDLSSGLLKELKDSGIALKDGAVSLYDAAKKDPGAVFGGILSSLKDVPAGALESFQESGKAIGEGAAVALSPELSDKLNSIYGQDVGGAQKTLLAIRIFTAIVGAKSVAEVVDVVATKSAAAIAKASDNPPAKNLNADSAFIDNETGSPAHADAPDPDLPPPADLPAGGAKSAAQTLDQAKIGIEWGKGIQGQGMPWEEYLA
-4436 KLVLPEGYDPAS
+4436 SELPSNSRLPPNFKTFDFYDPATGTAIS
-4448 PASVQAQANLVAMS
+4448 AKTLDTTTAAKLANPS
-4462 QLVAVLTTVVTGGD
+4462 QVYSSLKGNIDAAAKFETYTLANVPLDGSMIATRELRVAVPAGTTS
-4476 PEIAANIAANATQ
+4476 EQWAQIN
-4489 YNYLTHSDLERAA
+4489 RAV
-4502 NSLNG
+4502 
-4507 CAEGDA
+4507 E
-4513 GCVQNAQ
+4513 
-4520 KTFMDL
+4520 
-4526 SREREI
+4526 
-4532 AAINACAGNITACK
+4532 
-4546 TSSSLAAQAQA
+4546 
-4557 DQEHLKDLVG
+4557 
-4567 GASQQAQEAYGRLVA
+4567 Y
-4582 ENFEFQNMLA
+4582 
-4592 SVTAG
+4592 G
-4597 QSADAI
+4597 QS
-4603 AQTLQDKWGM
+4603 K
-4613 SDAEMVGIR
+4613 
-4622 ESLRAIASMGMM
+4622 
-4634 RTGRPVVG
+4634 
-4642 AKGAGTAL
+4642 
-4650 VTTNPIAVSGS
+4650 
-4661 RAIDKAQ
+4661 
-4668 SYESGVRG
+4668 
-4676 MYGDTPFAE
+4676 
-4685 RQYTALV
+4685 
-4692 DGQRVNGVADEV
+4692 
-4704 AVIGGKPTA
+4704 
-4713 IEAKFVDDW
+4713 
-4722 ASSIRNPESPA
+4722 
-4733 GSKPWSVAEQTK
+4733 
-4745 MVDQAKKYSSG
+4745 
-4756 FDGGA
+4756 
-4761 IYHTNSPELASY
+4761 
-4773 YSKVFTDAGVT
+4773 GVT
-4784 NFKFVITPTKK
+4784 VIMSMVK

>member
-31 IALVLANAMFWQP
+31 IALILANAMFWQP
-44 LLAQADGIAV
+44 LLAQADGIVV

-68 VPIVNIAAPN
+68 VPLVNIAAPN

-89 YNVGT
+89 YNVGA
-94 QGVILNNANARTQST
+94 QGVILNNATARTQNT

-171 TPRATLTTGRPVL
+171 TPRATLTTGTPVL

-196 GSVSIEGG
+196 GGVSIDGA
-204 GLDATNLD
+204 GLDAGGVD
-212 QFDIITRSAKV
+212 QFDIITRSARI
-223 NAELHA
+223 NAEIHA
-229 NKLNIIAGRNNV
+229 NKLNIIAGRNDVN
-241 DAQSLNATALADD
+241 AQSLTATALADD
-254 GSAKPQLAIDSSA
+254 GSTKPQLAIDSSA

-299 IQIDANGQLNMAQ
+299 IQIDANGQLNIAQ
-312 AAASGAVNIKAL
+312 AAATGTVSVKAL
-324 NAQVQGPVYG
+324 NTQVQGPVYG
-334 SSVDLQGRD
+334 ASVDLQGHD

-367 TAIVEAGVN
+367 SAIVEAGVN
-376 VDNSRNASGD
+376 ADNSRNGTGD
-386 VTISA
+386 VTINA
-391 QDLRNA
+391 QDVRNA

-403 RTLQVGA
+403 RTLQVSA
-410 GQSINNQGGTLS
+410 AQSVNNQGGTLS
-422 GQAGTQLTAA
+422 GQAATQLNAA

-444 QGGMTLVATQVWNAS
+444 QGGLTLVATQVWNAS

-482 KVSSAAALTADIS
+482 KVSSAAALTADIA
-495 GQLLNSAGVITAS
+495 GQLLNSAGLITAN
-508 GARINAA
+508 GAQIKAS

-525 VSLGGLTLNA
+525 LSQGGLTLNA
-535 GQLWNASGGLIT
+535 GQLWNAGGGLIT
-547 SNANLAI
+547 SNGNLSI
-554 TAQNLDNSTQGK
+554 TARDLDNSALGK
-566 ISSVGALSADVAG
+566 ISSV
-579 QLLNSAGVI
+579 
-588 TANGAQ
+588 
-594 INAATLDNRQGGQV
+594 
-608 VSQGGLT
+608 
-615 IASGQLLNANS
+615 
-626 GVIASNGTLA
+626 
-636 ITAQD
+636 
-641 LDNNTQGK
+641 
-649 ISSAAALSA
+649 AALSA
-658 DISGQLLNNGGGLIT
+658 DISGQLLN
-673 ADGDVQLKAASL
+673 
-685 DNRKAGQV
+685 
-693 LSQGGMTLAAT
+693 
-704 QVWNASGGVITS
+704 
-716 NGNLSITARNLD
+716 
-728 NSQQGKVSS
+728 
-737 AAALSADISE
+737 
-747 TVLNSAGS
+747 SAG
-755 LTGKDDVQ
+755 L
-763 VKTARLDN
+763 
-771 RQGGQ
+771 
-776 VSSQGALTLA
+776 
-786 AAQVWNA
+786 
-793 SGGLIASNGNLSITA
+793 
-808 QDLDNSTQ
+808 
-816 GKIWSVAALS
+816 
-826 ADIAGQLLNSGG
+826 
-838 GSITANGVRINTT
+838 ITANGVQINTA

-864 GILSIVASQL
+864 GILSIAANQL
-874 KNSSGGV
+874 KNASGGAV
-881 ITSNGNLL
+881 TSNGDLL

-921 GGLITASGVQIN
+921 GGLITGSGVQIN
-933 TTTLDNRQSGQ
+933 TTMLDNRQAGQ
-944 VASLGSLTI
+944 VLSLGSLTI
-953 TAPQVWNASGGL
+953 AAPQVWNASGGL
-965 ITSNGNLSITA
+965 ISSNGNLSITA
-976 QDLDNSQ
+976 RDLDNSTL
-983 QGKVSSVAA
+983 GKISSVAA

-1002 NQAGVITAN
+1002 NQAGVITSN
-1011 GVQLKAASLD
+1011 GAQIKAASLD

-1036 ATNQLWNASGGLIT
+1036 AASQLWNASGGLIT

-1057 TAQTFDNSQKGR
+1057 TAQTFDNSQKGK
-1069 VTSVGALSADI
+1069 VSSVGALSADI
-1080 AGHLLNGSGTVS
+1080 AGQLLNGSGTVT

-1100 AASLDNRGGELTSVS
+1100 AASVDNRGGELTSVS
-1115 DLNLQTGEADNSDGG
+1115 DLSLQSGAADNSNGG
-1130 RIAGEGVTLNTAAFN
+1130 RMAGAGVTVNTAAFN

-1152 STGALLLTAEQVDSS
+1152 STGALLLTAQQVDNS

-1211 GGLITAPGQ
+1211 GGVITAPGQ

-1240 AFALAAD
+1240 AFALEAD
-1247 DLQNGDGSLIS
+1247 DLQNDDGSLIS
-1258 KQALSVRVNGQLS
+1258 KQSLLLTVNRELS
-1271 NLRGLISGKGIDL
+1271 NVRGLISGKGIDL
-1284 KTGTLLNDDGSVSS
+1284 HAGTLLNDDGSVSS

-1304 VVGAALSNQNGELSA
+1304 VVDAALSNQNGELSA
-1319 AQVSTVT
+1319 AQIGTVT

-1346 VSGAINSHAGTL
+1346 VSGAINSQGGTL
-1358 GAADGVTVTAS
+1358 GAADSVTLTAS

-1389 TGALNN
+1389 IGALNN

-1420 VSTQNG
+1420 VSTQNA

-1439 SVRAT
+1439 SMRANK
-1444 QDMQLFIDALDNS
+1444 DMQLFIDALDNS
-1457 QKGLISGKG
+1457 QQGLISGKG
-1466 GIAFLGQQLNNQSGL
+1466 GIAFFGQQLNNQNGL
-1481 LSAAGVLQI
+1481 LSAAGLLQV
-1490 QADSV
+1490 QADRV

-1547 ALKLTVG
+1547 ALKLSVG

-1562 LSSQQDVTITAQQL
+1562 LSSQQDVTITGQQL

-1606 GDTLQLTGST
+1606 GDTLHLTGST

-1647 ESGLSIKTASLS
+1647 EAALSLKAASLS

-1664 VSSAGALTIATPGA
+1664 VSSAGALTITSAGA
-1678 VNNQHGSITTD
+1678 INNQHGSITTD
-1689 GGLTLASSSL
+1689 SELTLASASL
-1699 DNRNQGVIS
+1699 DNRNKGALS
-1708 GKTSAAVN
+1708 GKTGAVVT

-1731 DTLTLSA
+1731 DTLTLTA
-1738 GQVTNQDGARIA
+1738 EQVTNQDGARIA
-1750 ANKAVNASVT
+1750 ATKTVTASVT

-1802 AGVNNQS
+1802 AGVNNQN
-1809 GEISSTQGFT
+1809 GEISSTQAFT
-1819 FGADSL
+1819 FSADSL
-1825 DNGNGKLLSDQGLM
+1825 DNSSGKLLSDKALI
-1839 VRVARALN
+1839 VRVAQALD
-1847 NVKGVISAAAL
+1847 NVKGVISAASL
-1858 DARSDSLDNTDG
+1858 DANSDSLDNTDG
-1870 LLSSRG
+1870 LLSSQG
-1876 AFDLTV
+1876 AFNLTV

-1962 NVGSIDNRGGELSS
+1962 NVDSIDNRGGELSS
-1976 QDDISVTGQRLDNS
+1976 QDNISITGQRLDNS

-2008 LNRTKGVLSGKSLL
+2008 LNRNSGVLSGKSLL
-2022 TVSGTQLDNS
+2022 TVTGTQLDNS
-2032 GGNLVSQQTIDLG
+2032 GGNLASEQNIDVD

-2064 VRSASLA
+2064 VRSAALTNDA
-2071 NNGGSLSSADA
+2071 GSLSSAGA
-2082 LTVNTSGAISN
+2082 LTVNSSGAIGN
-2093 RGGKLV
+2093 QGGKLV
-2099 TDGGLTLSSSRL
+2099 TDGALTLNSSSL

-2130 DFNNSQNGR
+2130 DFTNSQNGR

-2144 TLEMVAAQVSNLD
+2144 TLEMVAAQVSNRD

-2171 TGLDQQGGMLFSN
+2171 SGLDQQGGMLFSN
-2184 TDLTLDVN
+2184 TDLTLDLN

-2199 NGLINA
+2199 SGLINA
-2205 PGILLL
+2205 PGVLLL
-2211 KNLAGVNNQNG
+2211 KNLAGVNNQKG
-2222 EISSA
+2222 EISST

-2286 RGDFGLNVHGLLTNQ
+2286 RSDFGLNVHGLLTNQ

-2306 NATGALDATAAD
+2306 NATGALDATAVD

-2335 TGALDNRST
+2335 SGSLDNRTS
-2344 GLINSKGTLHLNAQS
+2344 GLINSKGTLHLNAAS

-2372 DMTLTLNSL
+2372 DVTLALNSL

-2389 GDGAVTLDLNGADL
+2389 GDGAVTLDLNGGDL

-2408 LITAKGALT
+2408 LVTAKGALT
-2417 VNRMRDFNNQAG
+2417 VNRLRDFNNQAG

-2443 LDNSNGRLISNQNLV
+2443 LDNSSGRLISNQNLA
-2458 LNGTTLVNQA
+2458 LNASTLVNQA
-2468 GLISGWAGLNVNGA
+2468 GLISGWEGLSVNGA

-2505 ALLNGAAGALVSQKS
+2505 ALLNGNAGALVSQKG
-2520 LSVRAA
+2520 LNVRAA

-2543 NVSGVLDNSQN
+2543 NVGGVLDNSQN

-2559 GAALTINAAGLGNA
+2559 GAALTINAAKLGNA

-2611 TNTNGKLASAGDLLI
+2611 TNTGGKLASAGNLLI

-2631 INNKGGQL
+2631 INNQGGQL

-2663 DQLQVNASGAVQNGN
+2663 DQFQVNASGAVQNNN
-2678 DGLIYSKNANLR
+2678 DGLIYSKNANLA

-2713 NGDIDG
+2713 NGNIDG
-2719 PNGRII
+2719 QNGRII

-2748 QNAFVA
+2748 QSAFVA

-2760 RNGYD
+2760 KNGYD
-2765 ANLQGGITQ
+2765 TNRQGGITQ

-2793 SAQGGDA
+2793 SAQSGDA
-2800 LINTGS
+2800 LIYTGG

-2862 STLSIS
+2862 STLNIS

-2986 ASTAFVGTGGNWI
+2986 ASNAFVGTGGNWI

-3020 NGRLTSLGTLGLGAN
+3020 NGRLTSLGTLGLSAN

-3059 VNAGRITSNSDLTL
+3059 NNFGRLTSSADLFVTAGSVTNY
-3073 TANTLQNDGTLGA
+3073 GTLGA
-3086 SQSLTINT
+3086 GQSLTITT
-3094 PSLTNTGL
+3094 PSLNNNQGLIFSGANMQLNTGTLTNT
-3102 LFSGGKTN
+3102 K
-3110 LHVGSFANN
+3110 
-3119 GGDVYSLGDLDI
+3119 GDFYSLRDLSI
-3131 RGADAVSRA
+3131 GGYGTARAGQVS
-3140 ALLDNFK
+3140 NVS
-3147 GTIES
+3147 GSMES
-3152 AGTMT
+3152 GRTFT
-3157 INASVLKNRG
+3157 INATAFENRTEG
-3167 DDFTSE
+3167 SGGAQDFAVGRT
-3173 RHLVSGFIAFACY
+3173 LVSGFIAVQCV
-3186 DCQGSSYDIVYGVK
+3186 DCSGDHYSVNYIARETFDAGQDNDTS
-3200 EIYKASID
+3200 ASALMT
-3208 PSSGSGTLSAGR
+3208 SGG
-3220 NFVFTGGDFLNSRSQ
+3220 NFNFTGGSFLNSKST
-3235 VMASGD
+3235 VSAVGNIS
-3241 ITIQAD
+3241 IQAD
-3247 NFTNEGA
+3247 NVKNIGA
-3254 AGGTIERTRTFRTG
+3254 VSGTVERTRTFFHGGSTDGTVRRFLPTIDAFNQRDNPDFPKIYYVAPSGELRLAVVTYKTG
-3268 GISSSTH
+3268 REPGH
-3275 LNFMNGDLYNYNVH
+3275 
-3289 NDDGPQVFHYMNS
+3289 DGGTV
-3302 ETAFE
+3302 
-3307 VANQYGVGGDAD
+3307 
-3319 LVDKVTGKHLKY
+3319 KVTSITDAI
-3331 YTGFNHELGA
+3331 TGAAVTNTLTGYGFGSKPV
-3341 SQYDPNNLVQMPT
+3341 SQYDPANLLQLPT
-3354 FLNQFRLLG
+3354 EITAMTLVS
-3363 DSEVSVDDG
+3363 DVEVAKDG
-3372 QVQSAVVQAGGKVNI
+3372 TGNAGRSAVIQAGGNVAI
-3387 TATQNLTNSVI
+3387 TATKDLQNSVI
-3398 HEDYAYL
+3398 HEDYASA
-3405 GGANKVSNTQTAAS
+3405 GGTNKVADTHANGTGQ
-3419 TTVVAHINSQLPPNL
+3419 TVVVRLNAQLPPDL
-3434 AQQQVDP
+3434 AQRQVDP
-3441 TVLPG
+3441 TALPG

-3463 GSNAAIAAPTTAPQ
+3463 GSNAAVAAPTAAPQ

-3483 ASVSTAQRDQ
+3483 ASISSAQRDQ

-3506 SVNQAISTGRQLG
+3506 SANQALGTSRQLG

-3524 PSAINADASAF
+3524 ASGINANASAF
-3535 NVSAPG
+3535 DLSAPG
-3541 DSGSGGFSVP
+3541 DTGNGGFSVP
-3551 SHQAGAGGIAAVE
+3551 SHQPGSGGIAAVD
-3564 QVAGVASVTGVRGVA
+3564 QVAGVASVSGVRGVA
-3579 GVRGVTGVTGA
+3579 GV
-3590 AGVTGVS
+3590 S
-3597 EVPGSTGVTPIPG
+3597 GSTGVAGPADVTG
-3610 ISAISGANPTG
+3610 SSGTRGSTGTFGTGTGASAIATSH
-3621 ISPGQSA
+3621 SA
-3628 TAQTVERVQ
+3628 TAQTVARVQ
-3637 GLPSTAATAR
+3637 GLPSTAAT
-3647 PGKYLIETNP
+3647 PNTGKYLIETNP

-3726 IASKTQLN
+3726 IASKDQLN
-3734 LTVGVSLT
+3734 LSVGVSLT
-3742 SEQVAALTHDLVW
+3742 SQQVAALTHDIVW

-3800 DNVGTLKATNNLSAT
+3800 DNVGTLKATHNLSAT

-3880 KDFANSAARIEAA
+3880 KEYADNAARIEAA
-3893 NDLSV
+3893 NDLNV

-3903 INNIGSTLQA
+3903 INNIGSALQS
-3913 GRDMTLNAG
+3913 GRDMALNAG
-3922 RDVNTAATQLTD
+3922 RDVNTASTQLTD
-3934 SLVLNSKHTS
+3934 SLVLNRKHTS

-4050 AAGNKLEVLAAQ
+4050 AAGNKLEILAAQ

-4068 YDMKKKGSFGAKK
+4068 YDMKKKGHFGAKK
-4081 TKHDEVTDVKN
+4081 TKHDEVTQVTN
-4092 IGSEITAGGNLVLVS
+4092 ISSEITSGGNLVLVS
-4107 GGDQQ
+4107 SGDQT

-4138 DLHQESHEKSN
+4138 DLHQENHSKSN
-4149 SNAAWNS
+4149 SSLAWNS
-4156 MSGKGSTNETL
+4156 MSGKGKTDETL
-4167 RQSELTAKGNLV
+4167 RQSELIAKGNLV
-4179 INAVGGLNIDI
+4179 VDAVDGLHIDV
-4190 KQVNQQTV
+4190 KQVNRQTV

-4212 AWLKDAEKRGDVDWR
+4212 AWLKDAEKRGDVDWN
-4227 LVQEIHQSFKYSN
+4227 LVKEAHDSFKYSN
-4240 SGLGVAAQI
+4240 SGLGAGAQLVLAIALAVALGPAGLGLATTDAAFVASLANTGINSAISNKGNIGAAFKDTFSGSSLKNATVAALTAEVGQTFNFDPTVLNANTVI
-4249 AIAILMAAIVGPA
+4249 AAGETALAN
-4262 AAAFAGGG
+4262 AFI
-4270 TAGAMVGAV
+4270 TTVLQ
-4279 AASAATNASV
+4279 
-4289 SAINNGGNLGAV
+4289 GGNLG
-4301 FKDVTSSSAVK
+4301 K
-4312 GYLTSA
+4312 
-4318 ATAGVASQL
+4318 
-4327 GYDPTKL
+4327 
-4334 NFDLASAQK
+4334 NFL
-4343 VAMNVVAQSFVK
+4343 
-4355 TVINGGSLTDSLSD
+4355 
-4369 GALSA
+4369 GALA
-4374 VIDIAGAIGAQRLG
+4374 GEGVTIAGA
-4388 NTTLADG
+4388 TLANNISG
-4395 SPTKIAAHALLG
+4395 SSFAGGKITKVGLHAMLG
-4407 GLKSM
+4407 GLLSM
-4412 AMGGDFKTGA
+4412 AQGGDFATGA
-4422 IAGGANEGLVQYLA
+4422 LAAGGDEALVEAVASVVAPNTLSGTATPEQQKAESA
-4436 KLVLPEGYDPAS
+4436 KLLGV
-4448 PASVQAQANLVAMS
+4448 S
-4462 QLVAVLTTVVTGGD
+4462 QLIGVLAAAATGGKLNVG
-4476 PEIAANIAANATQ
+4476 AAVAANATE
-4489 YNYLTHSDLERAA
+4489 YNFLGPVSQARRDADREAMKNGTATAEQKAEFVSAWQNDQRSDYLFDKLHNNQTLTNAEREELNNDFKSYLDEMAGQVGIQAAQDALSGLQQNGVYKTYDYPFAGTADQKAAWTAA
-4502 NSLNG
+4502 NSQTVKDFFQTQVRGASEDEHLYNG
-4507 CAEGDA
+4507 IGHSAQIAAAQEDDARIGQLAFLLEEEMAIKIAIAAKVFADGVGAAGAAEG
-4513 GCVQNAQ
+4513 
-4520 KTFMDL
+4520 
-4526 SREREI
+4526 
-4532 AAINACAGNITACK
+4532 
-4546 TSSSLAAQAQA
+4546 
-4557 DQEHLKDLVG
+4557 
-4567 GASQQAQEAYGRLVA
+4567 
-4582 ENFEFQNMLA
+4582 
-4592 SVTAG
+4592 
-4597 QSADAI
+4597 
-4603 AQTLQDKWGM
+4603 
-4613 SDAEMVGIR
+4613 
-4622 ESLRAIASMGMM
+4622 
-4634 RTGRPVVG
+4634 
-4642 AKGAGTAL
+4642 AL
-4650 VTTNPIAVSGS
+4650 L
-4661 RAIDKAQ
+4661 
-4668 SYESGVRG
+4668 SGVKATVSSPLKLGETKVVNDVSMTRVG
-4676 MYGDTPFAE
+4676 RWMSPDELAQMRNTKKVVQGGG
-4685 RQYTALV
+4685 
-4692 DGQRVNGVADEV
+4692 GQTFISTNGVADFKGPAPKGSVYVEFDV
-4704 AVIGGKPTA
+4704 PANSLLQGGKDGW
-4713 IEAKFVDDW
+4713 F
-4722 ASSIRNPESPA
+4722 
-4733 GSKPWSVAEQTK
+4733 K
-4745 MVDQAKKYSSG
+4745 MIG
-4756 FDGGA
+4756 
-4761 IYHTNSPELASY
+4761 P
-4773 YSKVFTDAGVT
+4773 DAGKSQQFLL
-4784 NFKFVITPTKK
+4784 NKQGGEYLPAIKNIEILDKK

>member
-31 IALVLANAMFWQP
+31 IALILANAMFWQP

-61 LGQAGNG
+61 LSQAGNG

-94 QGVILNNANARTQST
+94 QGVILNNATARTQST

-171 TPRATLTTGRPVL
+171 TPRATLTTGTPVL

-204 GLDATNLD
+204 GLDASNLD
-212 QFDIITRSAKV
+212 QFDIITRSAKI

-229 NKLNIIAGRNNV
+229 NTLNIIAGRNNV
-241 DAQSLNATALADD
+241 DAQTLNATALPDD

-312 AAASGAVNIKAL
+312 AAATGAVNVKAL

-334 SSVDLQGRD
+334 SSVDVQGRD
-343 ALNIQQN
+343 GLSIQQN

-376 VDNSRNASGD
+376 ADNSRNGAGD

-403 RTLQVGA
+403 RTLQVSA

-422 GQAGTQLTAA
+422 GQAVTQLTAA

-444 QGGMTLVATQVWNAS
+444 QGGLTLVATQVWNAS

-482 KVSSAAALTADIS
+482 KISSVAALSADISGQLLNSAGVITASGARINAATLDNRQAGQVVSQGDLTVTAGQLLNANGGQIASDASLAITAQNLDNSQQGKISSAAALTADIS
-495 GQLLNSAGVITAS
+495 GQLLNSAGVITAN

-547 SNANLAI
+547 SNGNLAI

-566 ISSVGALSADVAG
+566 ISSVGALSADIAG
-579 QLLNSAGVI
+579 QLLNSAGLI

-594 INAATLDNRQGGQV
+594 IKASTLDNRQGGQV
-608 VSQGGLT
+608 LSQGALT
-615 IASGQLLNANS
+615 IASGQLLNANN
-626 GVIASNGTLA
+626 GVIASNGNLA

-649 ISSAAALSA
+649 ISSVAALSA
-658 DISGQLLNNGGGLIT
+658 DISGQLLNNG
-673 ADGDVQLKAASL
+673 S
-685 DNRKAGQV
+685 
-693 LSQGGMTLAAT
+693 
-704 QVWNASGGVITS
+704 
-716 NGNLSITARNLD
+716 
-728 NSQQGKVSS
+728 
-737 AAALSADISE
+737 
-747 TVLNSAGS
+747 
-755 LTGKDDVQ
+755 
-763 VKTARLDN
+763 
-771 RQGGQ
+771 
-776 VSSQGALTLA
+776 
-786 AAQVWNA
+786 
-793 SGGLIASNGNLSITA
+793 
-808 QDLDNSTQ
+808 
-816 GKIWSVAALS
+816 
-826 ADIAGQLLNSGG
+826 

-874 KNSSGGV
+874 RNASAGV

-896 NSQQGKVSSLAALTA
+896 NSQQGKVSSLAALFA
-911 NISGPLLNNG
+911 DISGPLLNNG

-983 QGKVSSVAA
+983 QGKVSSVAG

-1021 NRQAGQVLSQGDLSI
+1021 NRQGGQVLSQGDLSI
-1036 ATNQLWNASGGLIT
+1036 AASQLLNASGGLIT

-1057 TAQTFDNSQKGR
+1057 TAQTFDNSQKGK

-1080 AGHLLNGSGTVS
+1080 AGQLLNGSGTVS

-1115 DLNLQTGEADNSDGG
+1115 DLNLQTGEADNSTGG
-1130 RIAGEGVTLNTAAFN
+1130 RIAGAGVTLTTAAFN

-1152 STGALLLTAEQVDSS
+1152 STGALILTAEHVDNS

-1174 AKALTASVTGLDQ
+1174 ANALTASVTGLDQ

-1211 GGLITAPGQ
+1211 GGVITAPGQ
-1220 LLLKNLT
+1220 LLLKNLA

-1247 DLQNGDGSLIS
+1247 DLQNDDGSLIS
-1258 KQALSVRVNGQLS
+1258 KQALSVRVNEQLS
-1271 NLRGLISGKGIDL
+1271 NVRGLISGKGIDL
-1284 KTGTLLNDDGSVSS
+1284 QTGTLLNDDGSVSS

-1319 AQVSTVT
+1319 AQIGTVT

-1336 ITADERLTVG
+1336 ITADERLTLG
-1346 VSGAINSHAGTL
+1346 VSGAINSQGGTL
-1358 GAADGVTVTAS
+1358 GAADGLTVTAS

-1406 LALQSLSLDNRGGV
+1406 LALQSLFLDNRGGV
-1420 VSTQNG
+1420 VSTQNA

-1439 SVRAT
+1439 SVRASR
-1444 QDMQLFIDALDNS
+1444 DMQLFIDALDNS

-1466 GIAFLGQQLNNQSGL
+1466 GIAFFGQQLNNQSGL
-1481 LSAAGVLQI
+1481 LSAAGLLQI

-1495 RNGAGRIASQSDLV
+1495 RNAAGRIASQSDLV

-1594 DRLINRA
+1594 DRLINRT

-1647 ESGLSIKTASLS
+1647 EAALSLKAASLS

-1664 VSSAGALTIATPGA
+1664 VSSAGALTIATLGA

-1689 GGLTLASSSL
+1689 GGLTLASASL

-1708 GKTSAAVN
+1708 GKTSAAIN

-1731 DTLTLSA
+1731 DTLTLTA

-1750 ANKAVNASVT
+1750 ATKAVNASVT

-1787 NGLINSPG
+1787 NGLINASG

-1802 AGVNNQS
+1802 VGVNNQN

-1819 FGADSL
+1819 FVANSL
-1825 DNGNGKLLSDQGLM
+1825 DNGSGKLLSDQALI
-1839 VRVARALN
+1839 VRVAQALN
-1847 NVKGVISAAAL
+1847 NVKGVISAASL
-1858 DARSDSLDNTDG
+1858 EARSDSLDNTEG

-1876 AFDLTV
+1876 SFDLNV

-1951 GLVSANGVMTL
+1951 GLVSANGVMSL
-1962 NVGSIDNRGGELSS
+1962 NVGNIDNRGGELSS

-2008 LNRTKGVLSGKSLL
+2008 LNRTNGVLSGKSLL
-2022 TVSGTQLDNS
+2022 TVTGTQLDNS
-2032 GGNLVSQQTIDLG
+2032 GGNLVSQQKIDLG

-2071 NNGGSLSSADA
+2071 NNGGSLSSAGA
-2082 LTVNTSGAISN
+2082 LTVNSSGAISN
-2093 RGGKLV
+2093 QGGKLV
-2099 TDGGLTLSSSRL
+2099 TDGGLTLNSSTL

-2171 TGLDQQGGMLFSN
+2171 AGLDQQGGMLFSN

-2211 KNLAGVNNQNG
+2211 KNLASVNNQSG

-2254 AQALTNVKGMIAAAS
+2254 AQALTNVKGMIAAAN

-2276 LDNSAGTLTS
+2276 LNNSAGTLTS
-2286 RGDFGLNVHGLLTNQ
+2286 RSDFGLNVRGLLTNQ

-2306 NATGALDATAAD
+2306 NATGALDATAVD

-2323 GLLLAGTDLTLH
+2323 GLVLAGTDLTLR
-2335 TGALDNRST
+2335 TGSLDNRTT
-2344 GLINSKGTLHLNAQS
+2344 GLINSKGTLHLNAQA

-2389 GDGAVTLDLNGADL
+2389 GDSAVTLDLNGADL

-2458 LNGTTLVNQA
+2458 LNATTLVNQA
-2468 GLISGWAGLNVNGA
+2468 GLISGWAGLSVSGG

-2505 ALLNGAAGALVSQKS
+2505 ALLNGAAGALVSQKA

-2543 NVSGVLDNSQN
+2543 NVSGVLDNSQS

-2611 TNTNGKLASAGDLLI
+2611 TNTHGKLASAGDLLI

-2631 INNKGGQL
+2631 INNQGGQL

-2663 DQLQVNASGAVQNGN
+2663 DQLQVNAGGAVQNGN

-2695 LANASGTL
+2695 LANGSGTL

-2719 PNGRII
+2719 QNGRII

-2748 QNAFVA
+2748 QSAFVA

-2760 RNGYD
+2760 KNGYD
-2765 ANLQGGITQ
+2765 VNRQGGITQ

-2806 GNFDNRNGGLYA
+2806 GNIDNRNGGLYA

-2887 TNLQISGL
+2887 TNLHISGL

-3020 NGRLTSLGTLGLGAN
+3020 NGRLTSLGTLGLSAN
-3035 RLDLNAPTS
+3035 RLDLNSPTS

-3059 VNAGRITSNSDLTL
+3059 TNSGRLTSSADLFVNAGSVTNY
-3073 TANTLQNDGTLGA
+3073 GTLGA
-3086 SQSLTINT
+3086 GQSLTITT
-3094 PSLTNTGL
+3094 PSLTNNQGL
-3102 LFSGGKTN
+3102 IFSGANLQLNTGTLTN
-3110 LHVGSFANN
+3110 TK
-3119 GGDVYSLGDLDI
+3119 GDFYSLRDLTI
-3131 RGADAVSRA
+3131 GGYGTARADQVS
-3140 ALLDNFK
+3140 NVSGSMESG
-3147 GTIES
+3147 GTF
-3152 AGTMT
+3152 T
-3157 INASVLKNRG
+3157 INATAFENRTEG
-3167 DDFTSE
+3167 SGGAQNFAVGRT
-3173 RHLVSGFIAFACY
+3173 LVSGFIAVQCV
-3186 DCQGSSYDIVYGVK
+3186 DCSGDHYSVNYIARETFDAGQDNDTS
-3200 EIYKASID
+3200 ASALMT
-3208 PSSGSGTLSAGR
+3208 SGGDF
-3220 NFVFTGGDFLNSRSQ
+3220 NFTGGSFINSKST
-3235 VMASGD
+3235 VSAVGNIS
-3241 ITIQAD
+3241 IQAD
-3247 NFTNEGA
+3247 NVKNIGA
-3254 AGGTIERTRTFRTG
+3254 VSGTVERTRTFFHG
-3268 GISSSTH
+3268 GSTDGTVKRF
-3275 LNFMNGDLYNYNVH
+3275 LPTIDEYNQRNNPDFPNVYYVNANGDLKLGVPYAAIYTERGGKGERTDYKYIGVK
-3289 NDDGPQVFHYMNS
+3289 DAATG
-3302 ETAFE
+3302 E
-3307 VANQYGVGGDAD
+3307 VIGSYRYPATLVGYAWG
-3319 LVDKVTGKHLKY
+3319 T
-3331 YTGFNHELGA
+3331 TPA
-3341 SQYDPNNLVQMPT
+3341 SQYNPANLMQVPT
-3354 FLNQFRLLG
+3354 AVTAMTLVS
-3363 DSEVSVDDG
+3363 DVEVAKDG
-3372 QVQSAVVQAGGKVNI
+3372 TGNAGRSAVIQAGGNVAI
-3387 TATQNLTNSVI
+3387 TATKDLQNSVI
-3398 HEDYAYL
+3398 HEDYASA
-3405 GGANKVSNTQTAAS
+3405 GGTNKVADTHANGTGQ
-3419 TTVVAHINSQLPPNL
+3419 TVVVRLNAQLPPDL
-3434 AQQQVDP
+3434 AQKQVDP
-3441 TVLPG
+3441 TALPG

-3463 GSNAAIAAPTTAPQ
+3463 GSNAAVTVATTAPQ

-3493 ALPVGQGSSLQIA
+3493 ALPVGQGSNLQIA
-3506 SVNQAISTGRQLG
+3506 SASQALSTGRQLG

-3524 PSAINADASAF
+3524 PSGINADASAF
-3535 NVSAPG
+3535 NLSTPG

-3551 SHQAGAGGIAAVE
+3551 SHQAGAGGIAAVD
-3564 QVAGVASVTGVRGVA
+3564 QVAGVASVTGVGGVA
-3579 GVRGVTGVTGA
+3579 GVRGINGVTGA
-3590 AGVTGVS
+3590 ASVTGLS
-3597 EVPGSTGVTPIPG
+3597 GISGSTGVARIPG
-3610 ISAISGANPTG
+3610 TSGISGASPTG
-3621 ISPGQSA
+3621 NSPGQSA
-3628 TAQTVERVQ
+3628 TAQTVARVQ

-3647 PGKYLIETNP
+3647 TGKYLIETNP

-3742 SEQVAALTHDLVW
+3742 SEQVAALTHDIVW

-3865 RSVTSLDSDVRGELH
+3865 RSVTSLDSDVRGQLH
-3880 KDFANSAARIEAA
+3880 KEYADNAARIEAA

-3913 GRDMTLNAG
+3913 GRDITLNAG

-4001 SKSKKVKKQE
+4001 SKSKKVKRQE

-4068 YDMKKKGSFGAKK
+4068 YDMKKKGAFGAKK

-4149 SNAAWNS
+4149 TSLAWNS
-4156 MSGKGSTNETL
+4156 MSGKGKTDETL
-4167 RQSELTAKGNLV
+4167 RQSELIAKGAV
-4179 INAVGGLNIDI
+4179 AINAVDGLHIEV

-4212 AWLKDAEKRGDVDWR
+4212 AWLKDAEKRGDVDWT
-4227 LVQEIHQSFKYSN
+4227 LVKEAHESFKYNN
-4240 SGLGVAAQI
+4240 SGLGAGAQL
-4249 AIAILMAAIVGPA
+4249 AIAILVTYLTWGAGSTLVGA
-4262 AAAFAGGG
+4262 AANSA
-4270 TAGAMVGAV
+4270 AGAAANSVVAAVATKAATSTVNNRGDLGAV
-4279 AASAATNASV
+4279 A
-4289 SAINNGGNLGAV
+4289 
-4301 FKDVTSSSAVK
+4301 KDVTSSDSLK
-4312 GYLTSA
+4312 GYVIAGVSGGIGNASIGLQLAVNSALKTVLQGGKFKDNLAEAAVMMAANVLSGYIYQNVGDALNGSGLATKVAVHAIVGGLIGEAAGGDFRTSA
-4318 ATAGVASQL
+4318 LAAGANEALVEKFGSDIFPGDAHERLLTMTSQLVGMTVAAAAGGSAKDQEKAGWVTQQATAYNYLAHDEVDALSKELVGCRANP
-4327 GYDPTKL
+4327 DPGACRGQVQDKY
-4334 NFDLASAQK
+4334 Q
-4343 VAMNVVAQSFVK
+4343 V
-4355 TVINGGSLTDSLSD
+4355 LTDS
-4369 GALSA
+4369 
-4374 VIDIAGAIGAQRLG
+4374 
-4388 NTTLADG
+4388 
-4395 SPTKIAAHALLG
+4395 
-4407 GLKSM
+4407 
-4412 AMGGDFKTGA
+4412 KTGA
-4422 IAGGANEGLVQYLA
+4422 RLYDCKGEGESACNAQYSAAKEGSA
-4436 KLVLPEGYDPAS
+4436 KLDSLIDSFALNADEKEVLAHFQDVNHNDERLADHAWL
-4448 PASVQAQANLVAMS
+4448 QAFWGESGIADVVLGGRVGVA
-4462 QLVAVLTTVVTGGD
+4462 
-4476 PEIAANIAANATQ
+4476 AA
-4489 YNYLTHSDLERAA
+4489 ERAA
-4502 NSLNG
+4502 AGKTAGKGALDAGADAGEAAASGAKATVSSPLKLGETKAIDDVSMTRVGRWMSPDELAQMQNTNKVVQGGGGQTFISTNGIADFKGAAPKGSVYVEFDVPANSLLQG
-4507 CAEGDA
+4507 GKDGWFKMIGPDA
-4513 GCVQNAQ
+4513 GKSQQFLLNKQ
-4520 KTFMDL
+4520 
-4526 SREREI
+4526 
-4532 AAINACAGNITACK
+4532 GG
-4546 TSSSLAAQAQA
+4546 
-4557 DQEHLKDLVG
+4557 EHLP
-4567 GASQQAQEAYGRLVA
+4567 
-4582 ENFEFQNMLA
+4582 
-4592 SVTAG
+4592 
-4597 QSADAI
+4597 AI
-4603 AQTLQDKWGM
+4603 KNIEILDK
-4613 SDAEMVGIR
+4613 
-4622 ESLRAIASMGMM
+4622 
-4634 RTGRPVVG
+4634 
-4642 AKGAGTAL
+4642 K
-4650 VTTNPIAVSGS
+4650 
-4661 RAIDKAQ
+4661 
-4668 SYESGVRG
+4668 
-4676 MYGDTPFAE
+4676 
-4685 RQYTALV
+4685 
-4692 DGQRVNGVADEV
+4692 
-4704 AVIGGKPTA
+4704 
-4713 IEAKFVDDW
+4713 
-4722 ASSIRNPESPA
+4722 
-4733 GSKPWSVAEQTK
+4733 
-4745 MVDQAKKYSSG
+4745 
-4756 FDGGA
+4756 
-4761 IYHTNSPELASY
+4761 
-4773 YSKVFTDAGVT
+4773 
-4784 NFKFVITPTKK
+4784 

>member
-31 IALVLANAMFWQP
+31 IALILANAMFWQP
-44 LLAQADGIAV
+44 LLAQADGIVV

-68 VPIVNIAAPN
+68 VPLVNIAAPN

-89 YNVGT
+89 YNVGA
-94 QGVILNNANARTQST
+94 QGVILNNATARTQNT

-171 TPRATLTTGRPVL
+171 TPRATLTTGTPVL

-196 GSVSIEGG
+196 GGVSIDGA
-204 GLDATNLD
+204 GLDAGSVD
-212 QFDIITRSAKV
+212 QFDIITRSARI
-223 NAELHA
+223 NAEIHA
-229 NKLNIIAGRNNV
+229 NKLNIIAGRNDV
-241 DAQSLNATALADD
+241 DAQSLTATALADD
-254 GSAKPQLAIDSSA
+254 GSTKPQLAIDSSA

-312 AAASGAVNIKAL
+312 AAATGAVSVKAL
-324 NAQVQGPVYG
+324 NTQVQGPVYG

-367 TAIVEAGVN
+367 SAIVEAGVN
-376 VDNSRNASGD
+376 ADNSRNGTGD

-391 QDLRNA
+391 QDVRNA

-403 RTLQVGA
+403 RTLQVSA
-410 GQSINNQGGTLS
+410 AQSVNNQGGTLS
-422 GQAGTQLTAA
+422 GQAATQLNAA

-444 QGGMTLVATQVWNAS
+444 QGGLTLVATQVWNAS

-470 ITAQNL
+470 ITAQNF

-482 KVSSAAALTADIS
+482 KVSSAAALTADIA
-495 GQLLNSAGVITAS
+495 GQLLNSSGLITAN
-508 GARINAA
+508 GAQIKAS

-525 VSLGGLTLNA
+525 LSQGALTLNA
-535 GQLWNASGGLIT
+535 GQLWNASGGL
-547 SNANLAI
+547 
-554 TAQNLDNSTQGK
+554 
-566 ISSVGALSADVAG
+566 
-579 QLLNSAGVI
+579 
-588 TANGAQ
+588 
-594 INAATLDNRQGGQV
+594 
-608 VSQGGLT
+608 
-615 IASGQLLNANS
+615 
-626 GVIASNGTLA
+626 
-636 ITAQD
+636 
-641 LDNNTQGK
+641 
-649 ISSAAALSA
+649 
-658 DISGQLLNNGGGLIT
+658 
-673 ADGDVQLKAASL
+673 
-685 DNRKAGQV
+685 
-693 LSQGGMTLAAT
+693 
-704 QVWNASGGVITS
+704 
-716 NGNLSITARNLD
+716 
-728 NSQQGKVSS
+728 
-737 AAALSADISE
+737 
-747 TVLNSAGS
+747 
-755 LTGKDDVQ
+755 
-763 VKTARLDN
+763 
-771 RQGGQ
+771 
-776 VSSQGALTLA
+776 
-786 AAQVWNA
+786 
-793 SGGLIASNGNLSITA
+793 
-808 QDLDNSTQ
+808 
-816 GKIWSVAALS
+816 
-826 ADIAGQLLNSGG
+826 
-838 GSITANGVRINTT
+838 
-851 TLDNHEGG
+851 
-859 QVLSQ
+859 
-864 GILSIVASQL
+864 
-874 KNSSGGV
+874 

-921 GGLITASGVQIN
+921 GGLITGSGVQIN
-933 TTTLDNRQSGQ
+933 TTFLDNRQAGQ
-944 VASLGSLTI
+944 VLSLGSLTI
-953 TAPQVWNASGGL
+953 AAPQVWNASGGL
-965 ITSNGNLSITA
+965 ISSNGNLSITA
-976 QDLDNSQ
+976 RDLDNSAL
-983 QGKVSSVAA
+983 GKISSVAA

-1002 NQAGVITAN
+1002 NQAGSITAN

-1021 NRQAGQVLSQGDLSI
+1021 NRQAGQLLSQGDLSI
-1036 ATNQLWNASGGLIT
+1036 AASQLWNASGGLIT
-1050 SNGNLAI
+1050 SNGNLTI
-1057 TAQTFDNSQKGR
+1057 TAQSFDNSQKGK

-1080 AGHLLNGSGTVS
+1080 AGQLLNGSGTVT

-1100 AASLDNRGGELTSVS
+1100 AASVDNRGGELTSVS
-1115 DLNLQTGEADNSDGG
+1115 DLNLQTGEADNSNRG
-1130 RIAGEGVTLNTAAFN
+1130 RIAGAGVTLNTAALN

-1152 STGALLLTAEQVDSS
+1152 STGALLLTAQHVDNS

-1211 GGLITAPGQ
+1211 GGVITAPGQ

-1240 AFALAAD
+1240 AFVLAAD
-1247 DLQNGDGSLIS
+1247 DLQNDDGSLIS
-1258 KQALSVRVNGQLS
+1258 KQALSVRVSGQLS
-1271 NLRGLISGKGIDL
+1271 NARGLISGKGIDL

-1298 DAALNV
+1298 DAALKV
-1304 VVGAALSNQNGELSA
+1304 VVDGALSNQNGELSA
-1319 AQVSTVT
+1319 AQTGTVT
-1326 AASLNNAGGQ
+1326 AGSLNNAGGQ
-1336 ITADERLTVG
+1336 ITADRRLSLG
-1346 VSGAINSHAGTL
+1346 VAGAINSQGGTL
-1358 GAADGVTVTAS
+1358 GAADGVTLTAS

-1389 TGALNN
+1389 TGAVDN

-1406 LALQSLSLDNRGGV
+1406 MALQSLSLDNRGGV
-1420 VSTQNG
+1420 VSTQNA

-1457 QKGLISGKG
+1457 QQGLISGKG
-1466 GIAFLGQQLNNQSGL
+1466 GIAFLGQQLNNQNGL
-1481 LSAAGVLQI
+1481 LSAAGLLQI

-1554 NVNNRGGE
+1554 DVNNRGGE
-1562 LSSQQDVTITAQQL
+1562 LSSQQDVTITGQQL

-1594 DRLINRA
+1594 DRVINRA

-1616 LDNSAGT
+1616 LDNSGGT

-1647 ESGLSIKTASLS
+1647 EAALSLKAASLS

-1664 VSSAGALTIATPGA
+1664 VSSAGALTITSAGA
-1678 VNNQHGSITTD
+1678 INNQHGSITTD
-1689 GGLTLASSSL
+1689 SGLTLASASL
-1699 DNRNQGVIS
+1699 DNRNKGVLS
-1708 GKTSAAVN
+1708 GKTGAMVT

-1731 DTLTLSA
+1731 DTLTLNA

-1750 ANKAVNASVT
+1750 ATKAVDASMT

-1777 DLNHGQLNNQ
+1777 DLNHGQLSNQ

-1802 AGVNNQS
+1802 AGVNNQN
-1809 GEISSTQGFT
+1809 GEISSTLGFT
-1819 FGADSL
+1819 FSADSL
-1825 DNGNGKLLSDQGLM
+1825 DNGNGKLLSDQALI
-1839 VRVARALN
+1839 VRIAQALN
-1847 NVKGVISAAAL
+1847 NVKGVISAASL
-1858 DARSDSLDNTDG
+1858 DVNSDSLDNTDG

-1939 NLTGASLDNRQD
+1939 NLTGATLDNRQD

-1962 NVGSIDNRGGELSS
+1962 NVDSIDNRGGELSS

-2003 TVDQL
+2003 IVDQL
-2008 LNRTKGVLSGKSLL
+2008 LNRNSGVLSGKSLL
-2022 TVSGTQLDNS
+2022 KVTGTQLDNS
-2032 GGNLVSQQTIDLG
+2032 GGNLASEQNIDVD

-2052 SQGLIDSEGTLN
+2052 SQGLIDSEGALN

-2071 NNGGSLSSADA
+2071 NDGGSLSSAGA
-2082 LTVNTSGAISN
+2082 LIVNSNGAISN
-2093 RGGKLV
+2093 QGGKLV
-2099 TDGGLTLSSSRL
+2099 TDGGLTLNSGSL

-2130 DFNNSQNGR
+2130 DFTNSQNGR

-2144 TLEMVAAQVSNLD
+2144 TLEMVAAQVSNRD

-2184 TDLTLDVN
+2184 TDLTLDLN
-2192 HGQLNNQ
+2192 HGQLNDQ

-2205 PGILLL
+2205 PGALLL
-2211 KNLAGVNNQNG
+2211 KNLAGVNNQKG
-2222 EISSA
+2222 EISST

-2269 LNIDAGS
+2269 LDIDAGS

-2286 RGDFGLNVHGLLTNQ
+2286 RSDFGLNVHGLLTNQ

-2306 NATGALDATAAD
+2306 NATGALDAIAVD

-2335 TGALDNRST
+2335 SGSLDNRTT
-2344 GLINSKGTLHLNAQS
+2344 GLINSKGTLHLNAAS

-2389 GDGAVTLDLNGADL
+2389 GDGAVTLDVNGGDL

-2417 VNRMRDFNNQAG
+2417 VNRLRDFNNQAG

-2443 LDNSNGRLISNQNLV
+2443 LDNSSGRLISNQNLA
-2458 LNGTTLVNQA
+2458 LNASTLVNQA
-2468 GLISGWAGLNVNGA
+2468 GLISGWEGLNVNGA

-2505 ALLNGAAGALVSQKS
+2505 ALLNGNAGALVSQKG
-2520 LSVRAA
+2520 LNVRAA

-2559 GAALTINAAGLGNA
+2559 GAALTINAAKLGNA

-2611 TNTNGKLASAGDLLI
+2611 TNTGGKLASAGNLLI

-2631 INNKGGQL
+2631 INNQGGQL
-2639 ASQRALTLTTGGLD
+2639 ASQRALTLTIGGLD

-2663 DQLQVNASGAVQNGN
+2663 DQLQVNASGAVQNSN
-2678 DGLIYSKNANLR
+2678 DGLIYSKNANLA

-2713 NGDIDG
+2713 NGNIDG
-2719 PNGRII
+2719 QNGRII

-2748 QNAFVA
+2748 QSAFVA

-2760 RNGYD
+2760 KNGYD
-2765 ANLQGGITQ
+2765 TNRQGGITQ

-2793 SAQGGDA
+2793 SAQSGDA
-2800 LINTGS
+2800 LIYTGG

-2986 ASTAFVGTGGNWI
+2986 ASNAFVGTGGNWI

-3020 NGRLTSLGTLGLGAN
+3020 NGRLTSLGTLGLSAN

-3059 VNAGRITSNSDLTL
+3059 VNAGRITSNAELTL
-3073 TANTLQNDGTLGA
+3073 TAGSLQNDGTLG
-3086 SQSLTINT
+3086 SNQSLTIKA

-3110 LHVGSFANN
+3110 LHVDSFANN
-3119 GGDVYSLGDLDI
+3119 AGNVYSLGDLDI
-3131 RGADAVSRA
+3131 RAADAVSRS

-3268 GISSSTH
+3268 GISSSAH
-3275 LNFMNGDLYNYNVH
+3275 LNFMNGDLYNYNAH

-3387 TATQNLTNSVI
+3387 SATQNLTNSVI

-3441 TVLPG
+3441 TTLPG
-3446 FSLPTGQNGL
+3446 FSVPTGQNGF

-3463 GSNAAIAAPTTAPQ
+3463 GSNAAVTAPTAAPQ

-3483 ASVSTAQRDQ
+3483 ASISSAQRDQ

-3506 SVNQAISTGRQLG
+3506 SANQALGTSRQLG

-3524 PSAINADASAF
+3524 ASGINANASAF
-3535 NVSAPG
+3535 DLSAPG

-3551 SHQAGAGGIAAVE
+3551 SHQPGTGGIAAVD
-3564 QVAGVASVTGVRGVA
+3564 QVAGVESVTGVSGIA
-3579 GVRGVTGVTGA
+3579 GVRGNTGVASPADVTGSSGTR
-3590 AGVTGVS
+3590 
-3597 EVPGSTGVTPIPG
+3597 GSTGTVGTG
-3610 ISAISGANPTG
+3610 TGASAIATSH
-3621 ISPGQSA
+3621 SA
-3628 TAQTVERVQ
+3628 TAQTVARVQ
-3637 GLPSTAATAR
+3637 GLPSTAAT
-3647 PGKYLIETNP
+3647 PNTGKYLIETNP

-3726 IASKTQLN
+3726 IASKDQLN
-3734 LTVGVSLT
+3734 LSVGVSLT
-3742 SEQVAALTHDLVW
+3742 SQQVAALTHDIVW

-3800 DNVGTLKATNNLSAT
+3800 DNVGTLKATHNLSAT

-3865 RSVTSLDSDVRGELH
+3865 RSVTSLDSEVRGELH
-3880 KDFANSAARIEAA
+3880 QDFADSAARIEAA

-3903 INNIGSTLQA
+3903 INNIGSALQS
-3913 GRDMTLNAG
+3913 GRDLILNAG
-3922 RDVNTAATQLTD
+3922 RDVNIASAQVT
-3934 SLVLNSKHTS
+3934 NSQILSPKRTS

-3958 DLSVQ
+3958 DFSVQ

-4050 AAGNKLEVLAAQ
+4050 AAGNKLEILAAQ

-4068 YDMKKKGSFGAKK
+4068 YDMKKRGSFGAKK
-4081 TKHDEVTDVKN
+4081 TKHDEVTQVTN
-4092 IGSEITAGGNLVLVS
+4092 ISSEISSGGNMVLVS
-4107 GGDQQ
+4107 GGDQT

-4138 DLHQESHEKSN
+4138 DLHQENHSKSN
-4149 SNAAWNS
+4149 SSLAWNS
-4156 MSGKGSTNETL
+4156 MSGKGKTDETL
-4167 RQSELTAKGNLV
+4167 RQSELIAKGNLV
-4179 INAVGGLNIDI
+4179 VDAVDGLHIDV
-4190 KQVNQQTV
+4190 KQVNRQTV

-4212 AWLKDAEKRGDVDWR
+4212 AWLKDAEKRGDVDWN
-4227 LVQEIHQSFKYSN
+4227 LVKEAHDSFKYSN
-4240 SGLGVAAQI
+4240 SGLGAGAQLVLAIALAVALGPAGLGLATTDAAFVASLANTGINSAISNKGNIGAAFKDTFSGSSLKNATVAALTAEVGQTFNFDPTVLNANTVI
-4249 AIAILMAAIVGPA
+4249 AAGETALANAFITTVLQGGSLGKNFLGALAGEGVTIAGATLANNISGSSFAGGKITKVGLHAMLGGLLSMAQGGDFATGALAAGGDEALVEAVASVVAPNTLSGTATPEQQKAESAKLLGVSQLIGVLA
-4262 AAAFAGGG
+4262 AAATGGKLN
-4270 TAGAMVGAV
+4270 VGA
-4279 AASAATNASV
+4279 
-4289 SAINNGGNLGAV
+4289 AV
-4301 FKDVTSSSAVK
+4301 
-4312 GYLTSA
+4312 
-4318 ATAGVASQL
+4318 
-4327 GYDPTKL
+4327 
-4334 NFDLASAQK
+4334 
-4343 VAMNVVAQSFVK
+4343 
-4355 TVINGGSLTDSLSD
+4355 
-4369 GALSA
+4369 
-4374 VIDIAGAIGAQRLG
+4374 
-4388 NTTLADG
+4388 
-4395 SPTKIAAHALLG
+4395 
-4407 GLKSM
+4407 
-4412 AMGGDFKTGA
+4412 
-4422 IAGGANEGLVQYLA
+4422 
-4436 KLVLPEGYDPAS
+4436 
-4448 PASVQAQANLVAMS
+4448 
-4462 QLVAVLTTVVTGGD
+4462 
-4476 PEIAANIAANATQ
+4476 AANATE
-4489 YNYLTHSDLERAA
+4489 YNFLGPVSQARRDADREAMKNGTATAEQKAEFVSAWQNDQRSDYLFDKLHNNQPLTNAEREELNNDFKSYLDEMAGQVGIQAAQDALSGLQQNGVYKTYDYPFAGTADQKAAWTAA
-4502 NSLNG
+4502 NSQTVKDFFHTQVRGASEDEHLYNG
-4507 CAEGDA
+4507 IGHSAQIAAAQEDDARIGQLAFLLEEEMAIKIAIAAKVFADGVGAAGAAEG
-4513 GCVQNAQ
+4513 
-4520 KTFMDL
+4520 
-4526 SREREI
+4526 
-4532 AAINACAGNITACK
+4532 
-4546 TSSSLAAQAQA
+4546 
-4557 DQEHLKDLVG
+4557 
-4567 GASQQAQEAYGRLVA
+4567 
-4582 ENFEFQNMLA
+4582 
-4592 SVTAG
+4592 
-4597 QSADAI
+4597 
-4603 AQTLQDKWGM
+4603 
-4613 SDAEMVGIR
+4613 
-4622 ESLRAIASMGMM
+4622 
-4634 RTGRPVVG
+4634 
-4642 AKGAGTAL
+4642 AL
-4650 VTTNPIAVSGS
+4650 L
-4661 RAIDKAQ
+4661 
-4668 SYESGVRG
+4668 SGVKATVSSPLKLGETKVVNDVSMTRVG
-4676 MYGDTPFAE
+4676 RWMSPDELAQMRNTNKVVQGGG
-4685 RQYTALV
+4685 
-4692 DGQRVNGVADEV
+4692 GQTFISTNGVADFKGPAPKGSVYVEFDV
-4704 AVIGGKPTA
+4704 PANSLLQGGKDGW
-4713 IEAKFVDDW
+4713 F
-4722 ASSIRNPESPA
+4722 
-4733 GSKPWSVAEQTK
+4733 K
-4745 MVDQAKKYSSG
+4745 MIG
-4756 FDGGA
+4756 
-4761 IYHTNSPELASY
+4761 P
-4773 YSKVFTDAGVT
+4773 DAGKSQQFLL
-4784 NFKFVITPTKK
+4784 NKQGGEYLPAIKNIEILDKK